1 MATILDIDLTNSPF
15 NSYDFFSNKK
25 IAAGTVETEDMKKG
39 QHKTTVEMVDINAYD
54 YGIIDVGMVQF
65 DDTLPYTKKVETAQL
80 RIEYY
85 KTELEDAKSWVDALQ
100 SEINKVNSELA
111 EYKDQYEEAK
121 KQDPHSDLTK
131 NLKQIIKNCKEDLN
145 DLNTDYS
152 KYKKIT
158 QTHPKLIKAYTKFL
172 NDLIKYGGKKTIT
185 RIEEFG
191 STEEAE
197 QVDLDNLDINQAP
210 GMAISGAIT
219 EAVTQ
224 YLEVTIQSLIAGGAS
239 NLMNNL
245 GINQETLGIA
255 KSILNLM
262 DSALFNIT
270 GIIKMFPKNIQM
282 LPSAKVAIG
291 SICTSLKDIYIAI
304 YNDLENEY
312 YETINDAITN
322 LPSMQEVLKDALNL
336 LMNTIWIMI
345 NEQCIKYTGHTLPEL
360 YYMCSDYIHKYKAW
374 KEARKEKKRR
384 KKEKK
389 EQEKREKEKEKET
402 GIQHSSGNTVS
413 TKINVDIDPDIIKQ
427 SLMDELA
434 RASDLI
440 YNSFIIIQ
448 IKDSIDEIKMLISQ
462 FNNVDLD
469 VLSEGIDSFEDFMN
483 MLIEMGID
491 SDGAVISLEKAI
503 QDGINQFS
511 GNLTSLQ
518 NQIKEQAIS
527 SGLNIAS
534 DIVSNTKIS
543 KEIKTEHLYDFT
555 NDLNTFTMTLNIYA
569 DPTTK
574 KAKKQLTKVLSNA
587 HQKDGTKIFD
597 SSSVLSIINA
607 IDEGYVMRKDQTIE
621 LLEFTFK
628 IHFELEGFNKTLSEQ
643 INAIDEA
650 NRIAQDA
657 AKKKEADEAIS
668 KFELGI
674 VEEEYTGDPTKATKR
689 PTFQLVHELFS
700 ILKEIFPQLKVIL
713 KLIRNYKI
721 NKAKVEANA
730 SGNLLGMVKVI
741 AAINKLFKKAHK
753 SKTNFYTVRSLKLYD
768 YITNSITSIGTNVEI
783 NIGIPDT
790 RKLYLYLKNAK
801 SNYEIIKQDLPTIL
815 YIDQDAIT
823 EQRNVMK
830 KDLDKAGNYFNDA
843 SLFVQYPDSKY
854 QDGTLLGLDKV
865 EDADTEIYYS
875 DSSLPLYGSQIL
887 RCYGKDY
894 DLYT

>member
-1 MATILDIDLTNSPF
+1 MATILDIDLTNSPG

-25 IAAGTVETEDMKKG
+25 MSAGTVETEDMKKG

-54 YGIIDVGMVQF
+54 YGIIDVGIVQF
-65 DDTLPYTKKVETAQL
+65 DDTLPYSKKVETAKL

-85 KTELEDAKSWVDALQ
+85 KTELKNAESWVNALQ
-100 SEINKVNSELA
+100 TEINKVNSELT
-111 EYKDQYEEAK
+111 EYQDQYEEAK
-121 KQDPHSDLTK
+121 KQDPHSALTT
-131 NLKQIIKNCKEDLN
+131 NLKQIVKNYKEQLN
-145 DLNTDYS
+145 DLNTEFS

-158 QTHPKLIKAYTKFL
+158 QTHPKLIKAYTNFY
-172 NDLIKYGGKKTIT
+172 NDLTKYGEKKAIT
-185 RIEEFG
+185 KVDEFG
-191 STEEAE
+191 NVEEAE
-197 QVDLDNLDINQAP
+197 KVDLDNLDINQAP
-210 GMAISGAIT
+210 GMEISGAIT
-219 EAVTQ
+219 DAVTQ

-245 GINQETLGIA
+245 GINRETLGMA
-255 KSILNLM
+255 QSILNLM
-262 DSALFNIT
+262 DSTLFNIT

-282 LPSAKVAIG
+282 LPSAKIAIG
-291 SICTSLKDIYIAI
+291 SICTSLKDMYIAI

-322 LPSMQEVLKDALNL
+322 LPSIQEMLKDAQEL
-336 LMNTIWIMI
+336 LMNTIWVMI
-345 NEQCIKYTGHTLPEL
+345 NEQCIKYTGYTLPEL

-374 KEARKEKKRR
+374 KEARKEQKRR
-384 KKEKK
+384 KKEQE
-389 EQEKREKEKEKET
+389 EQEKET
-402 GIQHSSGNTVS
+402 GIQHSSGGTVS
-413 TKINVDIDPDIIKQ
+413 TKINVDVDPDIIKQ
-427 SLMDELA
+427 SLMDELS

-469 VLSEGIDSFEDFMN
+469 VLTDGIDSFEDFMD
-483 MLIEMGID
+483 MLVEMGLD

-518 NQIKEQAIS
+518 NQIEAQAIS
-527 SGLNIAS
+527 SGLHIAA
-534 DIVSNTKIS
+534 DVVSNTTVS
-543 KEIKTEHLYDFT
+543 TEMKTEHLYDFT

-587 HQKDGTKIFD
+587 HQKDGTKIFN

-628 IHFELEGFNKTLSEQ
+628 IHFELDGFNKTLNEQ

-650 NRIAQDA
+650 NRIAQET
-657 AKKKEADEAIS
+657 AKKKEAEEAIS

-730 SGNLLGMVKVI
+730 SGNLLGMIKVI

-801 SNYEIIKQDLPTIL
+801 SNYEIIKQGLPTIL

-823 EQRNVMK
+823 EQRNAMK
-830 KDLDKAGNYFNDA
+830 KDLDKAGNYFDDA

>member
-1 MATILDIDLTNSPF
+1 MATILDIDLTNSPG
-15 NSYDFFSNKK
+15 NSYDFLSNKK
-25 IAAGTVETEDMKKG
+25 MSAGIVETEDMKKG

-54 YGIIDVGMVQF
+54 YGIIDVGIVQF
-65 DDTLPYTKKVETAQL
+65 DDTLPYSKKVETAKL

-85 KTELEDAKSWVDALQ
+85 KTELKDAESWINALQ
-100 SEINKVNSELA
+100 TEINKVNSELT
-111 EYKDQYEEAK
+111 EYQDQYEEAK
-121 KQDPHSDLTK
+121 KQDLHSALTT
-131 NLKQIIKNCKEDLN
+131 NLKQIVKNYKEQLN
-145 DLNTDYS
+145 DLNTEFS

-158 QTHPKLIKAYTKFL
+158 QTHPKLIKAYTNFY
-172 NDLIKYGGKKTIT
+172 NDLTKYGEKKAIT
-185 RIEEFG
+185 RVDEFG
-191 STEEAE
+191 NVEEVE
-197 QVDLDNLDINQAP
+197 KVDLDNLDINQAP
-210 GMAISGAIT
+210 GMEISGAIT
-219 EAVTQ
+219 DAVTQ

-245 GINQETLGIA
+245 GINQETLGMA
-255 KSILNLM
+255 QSILNLM

-282 LPSAKVAIG
+282 LPSAKIAIG
-291 SICTSLKDIYIAI
+291 SICTSLKDMYIAI

-322 LPSMQEVLKDALNL
+322 LPSSQEVLKDAQEL
-336 LMNTIWIMI
+336 LMNTIWVMI
-345 NEQCIKYTGHTLPEL
+345 NEQCIKYTGYTLPEL

-384 KKEKK
+384 KKEQE
-389 EQEKREKEKEKET
+389 EQEKET
-402 GIQHSSGNTVS
+402 GIQHSSGGTVS
-413 TKINVDIDPDIIKQ
+413 SKINVDVDPDIIKQ
-427 SLMDELA
+427 SLMDELS

-448 IKDSIDEIKMLISQ
+448 IKDTIDEIKMLISQ

-469 VLSEGIDSFEDFMN
+469 VLTDGIDSFEDFMN
-483 MLIEMGID
+483 MLVEMGLD

-518 NQIKEQAIS
+518 NQIEAQAIS
-527 SGLNIAS
+527 SGLNIAA
-534 DIVSNTKIS
+534 DVVSNTTVS
-543 KEIKTEHLYDFT
+543 TEIKAEHLYDFT

-628 IHFELEGFNKTLSEQ
+628 IHFELDGFNKTLNVQ
-643 INAIDEA
+643 INAIDEV
-650 NRIAQDA
+650 NRIAQET
-657 AKKKEADEAIS
+657 AKKKEAEEAIS

-730 SGNLLGMVKVI
+730 SGNLLGMIRVI

-830 KDLDKAGNYFNDA
+830 KDLDKAGNYFDDA
-843 SLFVQYPDSKY
+843 SLFVQYPDPKY

-894 DLYT
+894 DLYI

>member
-1 MATILDIDLTNSPF
+1 MATILDIDLTNSPG

-25 IAAGTVETEDMKKG
+25 MSAGTIETEDMKKG

-54 YGIIDVGMVQF
+54 YGIIDVGIVQF
-65 DDTLPYTKKVETAQL
+65 DDTLPYSKKVETAQL

-85 KTELEDAKSWVDALQ
+85 KTELKDAESWVNALQ
-100 SEINKVNSELA
+100 TEINKVNSELT
-111 EYKDQYEEAK
+111 EYQDQYEEAK
-121 KQDPHSDLTK
+121 KQDPHSALTT
-131 NLKQIIKNCKEDLN
+131 NLKQIVKNYKEQLN
-145 DLNTDYS
+145 DLNTEFS

-158 QTHPKLIKAYTKFL
+158 QTHPKLIKAYTNFY
-172 NDLIKYGGKKTIT
+172 NDLTKYGEKKAIT
-185 RIEEFG
+185 RVDEFG
-191 STEEAE
+191 NVEEAE
-197 QVDLDNLDINQAP
+197 KVDLDNLDINQAP
-210 GMAISGAIT
+210 GMEISGAIT
-219 EAVTQ
+219 DAVTQ

-245 GINQETLGIA
+245 GINQETLGMA
-255 KSILNLM
+255 QSILNLM

-282 LPSAKVAIG
+282 LPSAKIAIG
-291 SICTSLKDIYIAI
+291 SICTSLKDMYIAI

-322 LPSMQEVLKDALNL
+322 LPSIQEVLKDAQEL
-336 LMNTIWIMI
+336 LMNTIWVMI
-345 NEQCIKYTGHTLPEL
+345 NEQCIKYTGYTLPEL

-374 KEARKEKKRR
+374 KEARKEQKRR
-384 KKEKK
+384 KKEQE
-389 EQEKREKEKEKET
+389 EQEKET
-402 GIQHSSGNTVS
+402 GIQHSSGGTVS
-413 TKINVDIDPDIIKQ
+413 SKINVDVDPDIIKQ
-427 SLMDELA
+427 SLMDELS

-469 VLSEGIDSFEDFMN
+469 VLTDGIDSFEDFMD
-483 MLIEMGID
+483 MLVEMGLD

-518 NQIKEQAIS
+518 NQIEAQAIS
-527 SGLNIAS
+527 SGLHIAA
-534 DIVSNTKIS
+534 DVVSNTTVS
-543 KEIKTEHLYDFT
+543 TEIKAEHLYDFT

-628 IHFELEGFNKTLSEQ
+628 IHFELDGFNKTLNEQ

-650 NRIAQDA
+650 NRIAQET
-657 AKKKEADEAIS
+657 AKKKEAEEAIS

-730 SGNLLGMVKVI
+730 SGNLLGMIKVI

-783 NIGIPDT
+783 NIGISDT

-823 EQRNVMK
+823 EQRNAMK
-830 KDLDKAGNYFNDA
+830 KDLDKAGNYFDDA

>member
-1 MATILDIDLTNSPF
+1 MATILDIDLTNSPG

-25 IAAGTVETEDMKKG
+25 MSAGTVETADMKKG

-54 YGIIDVGMVQF
+54 YGIIDVGIVQF
-65 DDTLPYTKKVETAQL
+65 DDTLPYSKKVETAQL

-85 KTELEDAKSWVDALQ
+85 KTELKDAESWVNALQ
-100 SEINKVNSELA
+100 TEINKVNSELT
-111 EYKDQYEEAK
+111 EYQDQYEEAK
-121 KQDPHSDLTK
+121 KQDPHSALTT
-131 NLKQIIKNCKEDLN
+131 NLKQIVKNYKEQLN
-145 DLNTDYS
+145 DLNTDFS

-158 QTHPKLIKAYTKFL
+158 QTHPKLIKAYTNFY
-172 NDLIKYGGKKTIT
+172 NDLTKYGEKKAIT
-185 RIEEFG
+185 RVDEFG
-191 STEEAE
+191 NVEEAE
-197 QVDLDNLDINQAP
+197 KVDLDNLDINQAP

-219 EAVTQ
+219 DAVTQ

-245 GINQETLGIA
+245 GINQETLGMA
-255 KSILNLM
+255 QSILNLM

-282 LPSAKVAIG
+282 LPSAKIAIG
-291 SICTSLKDIYIAI
+291 SICTSLKDMYIAI

-322 LPSMQEVLKDALNL
+322 LPSIQEVLKDAQEL
-336 LMNTIWIMI
+336 LMNTIWVMI
-345 NEQCIKYTGHTLPEL
+345 NEQCIKYTGYTLPEL

-374 KEARKEKKRR
+374 KEARKEQKRR
-384 KKEKK
+384 KKEQE
-389 EQEKREKEKEKET
+389 EQEKVT
-402 GIQHSSGNTVS
+402 GIQHSSGGTVS
-413 TKINVDIDPDIIKQ
+413 SKINVDVDPDIIKQ
-427 SLMDELA
+427 SLMDELS

-448 IKDSIDEIKMLISQ
+448 IKDTIDEIKMLISQ

-469 VLSEGIDSFEDFMN
+469 VLTDGIDSFEDFMN
-483 MLIEMGID
+483 MLIEMGLD

-518 NQIKEQAIS
+518 NQIEAQAIS
-527 SGLNIAS
+527 SGLNIAA
-534 DIVSNTKIS
+534 DVVSNTTVS
-543 KEIKTEHLYDFT
+543 TEIKAEHLYDFT

-607 IDEGYVMRKDQTIE
+607 IDEGYIMRKDQTIE

-628 IHFELEGFNKTLSEQ
+628 IHFELEGFNKTLNEQ

-650 NRIAQDA
+650 NRIAQET
-657 AKKKEADEAIS
+657 AKKKEAEEAIS

-730 SGNLLGMVKVI
+730 SGNLLGMIRVI

-823 EQRNVMK
+823 EQRNAMK
-830 KDLDKAGNYFNDA
+830 KDLDKAGNYFDDA
-843 SLFVQYPDSKY
+843 SLFVQYPDPKY

>member
-1 MATILDIDLTNSPF
+1 MATILDIDLTNSPG

-25 IAAGTVETEDMKKG
+25 MSAGTVETEDMKKG

-54 YGIIDVGMVQF
+54 YGIIDVGIVQF
-65 DDTLPYTKKVETAQL
+65 DDTLPYSKKVETSKL

-85 KTELEDAKSWVDALQ
+85 KTELKDAESWVNALQ
-100 SEINKVNSELA
+100 TEINKVNSELT
-111 EYKDQYEEAK
+111 EYQDQYEEAK
-121 KQDPHSDLTK
+121 KQDPHSALTT
-131 NLKQIIKNCKEDLN
+131 NLKQIVKNYKEQLN
-145 DLNTDYS
+145 DLNTEFS

-158 QTHPKLIKAYTKFL
+158 QTHPKLIKAYTNFY
-172 NDLIKYGGKKTIT
+172 NDLTKYGEKKAIT
-185 RIEEFG
+185 RVDEFG
-191 STEEAE
+191 NVEEAE
-197 QVDLDNLDINQAP
+197 KVDLDNLDINQAP
-210 GMAISGAIT
+210 GMEISGAIT
-219 EAVTQ
+219 DAVTQ

-245 GINQETLGIA
+245 GINQETLGMA
-255 KSILNLM
+255 QSILNLM
-262 DSALFNIT
+262 DSTLFNIT

-282 LPSAKVAIG
+282 LPSAKIAIG
-291 SICTSLKDIYIAI
+291 SICTSLKDMYIAI

-322 LPSMQEVLKDALNL
+322 LPSIQEVLKDAQEL
-336 LMNTIWIMI
+336 LMNTIWVMI
-345 NEQCIKYTGHTLPEL
+345 NEQCIKYTGYTLPEL

-374 KEARKEKKRR
+374 KEARKEQKRR
-384 KKEKK
+384 KKEQE
-389 EQEKREKEKEKET
+389 EQEKET
-402 GIQHSSGNTVS
+402 GIQHSSGGTVS
-413 TKINVDIDPDIIKQ
+413 SKINVDVDPDIIKQ
-427 SLMDELA
+427 SLMDELS

-469 VLSEGIDSFEDFMN
+469 VLTDGIDSFEDFMD
-483 MLIEMGID
+483 MLVEMGLD

-518 NQIKEQAIS
+518 NQIEAQAIS
-527 SGLNIAS
+527 SGLNIAA
-534 DIVSNTKIS
+534 DVVSNTTVS
-543 KEIKTEHLYDFT
+543 TEIKAEHLYDFT

-628 IHFELEGFNKTLSEQ
+628 IHFELDGFNKTLNEQ

-650 NRIAQDA
+650 NRIAQET
-657 AKKKEADEAIS
+657 AKKKEAEEAIS

-730 SGNLLGMVKVI
+730 SGNLLGMIKVI

-823 EQRNVMK
+823 EQRNAMK
-830 KDLDKAGNYFNDA
+830 KDLDKAGNYFDDA

>member
-1 MATILDIDLTNSPF
+1 MATILDIDLTNSPG

-25 IAAGTVETEDMKKG
+25 MSAGTVETEDMKKG

-54 YGIIDVGMVQF
+54 YGIIDVGIVQF
-65 DDTLPYTKKVETAQL
+65 DDTLPYSKKVETAKL

-85 KTELEDAKSWVDALQ
+85 KTELKNAESWVNALQ
-100 SEINKVNSELA
+100 TEINKVNSELT
-111 EYKDQYEEAK
+111 EYQDQYEEAK
-121 KQDPHSDLTK
+121 KQDPHSALTT
-131 NLKQIIKNCKEDLN
+131 NLKQIVKNYKEQLN
-145 DLNTDYS
+145 GLNTEFS

-158 QTHPKLIKAYTKFL
+158 QTHPKLIKAYTNFY
-172 NDLIKYGGKKTIT
+172 NDLTKYGEKKAIT
-185 RIEEFG
+185 KVDEFG
-191 STEEAE
+191 NVEEAE
-197 QVDLDNLDINQAP
+197 NVDLDNLDINQAP
-210 GMAISGAIT
+210 GMEISGAIT
-219 EAVTQ
+219 DAVTQ
-224 YLEVTIQSLIAGGAS
+224 YLKVTIQSLIAGGAS

-245 GINQETLGIA
+245 GINQETLGMA
-255 KSILNLM
+255 QSILNLM
-262 DSALFNIT
+262 DSTLFNIT

-282 LPSAKVAIG
+282 LPSAKIAIG
-291 SICTSLKDIYIAI
+291 SICTSLKDMYIAI

-322 LPSMQEVLKDALNL
+322 LPSIQEVLKDAQEL
-336 LMNTIWIMI
+336 LMNTIWVMI
-345 NEQCIKYTGHTLPEL
+345 NEQCIKYTGYTLPEL

-374 KEARKEKKRR
+374 KEARKEQKRR
-384 KKEKK
+384 KKEQE
-389 EQEKREKEKEKET
+389 EQEKET
-402 GIQHSSGNTVS
+402 GIQHSSGGTVS
-413 TKINVDIDPDIIKQ
+413 TKINVDVDPDIIKQ
-427 SLMDELA
+427 SLMDELS

-469 VLSEGIDSFEDFMN
+469 VLTDGIDSFEDFMD
-483 MLIEMGID
+483 MLVEMGLD

-518 NQIKEQAIS
+518 NQIEAQAIS
-527 SGLNIAS
+527 SRLHIAA
-534 DIVSNTKIS
+534 DVVSNTTVS
-543 KEIKTEHLYDFT
+543 TEMKTEHLYDFT

-628 IHFELEGFNKTLSEQ
+628 IHFELDGFNKTLNEQ

-650 NRIAQDA
+650 NRIAQET
-657 AKKKEADEAIS
+657 AKKKEAEEAIS

-674 VEEEYTGDPTKATKR
+674 VEEEYTSDPTKATKR

-730 SGNLLGMVKVI
+730 SGNLLGMIRVI

-801 SNYEIIKQDLPTIL
+801 SNYEIIKQGLPTIL

-823 EQRNVMK
+823 EQRNAMK
-830 KDLDKAGNYFNDA
+830 KDLDKAGNYFDDA

-865 EDADTEIYYS
+865 EDTDTEIYYS

>member
-1 MATILDIDLTNSPF
+1 MATILDIDLTNSPG

-25 IAAGTVETEDMKKG
+25 MSAGIVETEDMKKG

-54 YGIIDVGMVQF
+54 YGIIDVGIVQF

-85 KTELEDAKSWVDALQ
+85 KTELKDAESWVNALQ
-100 SEINKVNSELA
+100 TEINKVNSELT
-111 EYKDQYEEAK
+111 EYQDQYEEAK
-121 KQDPHSDLTK
+121 KQDPHSALTT
-131 NLKQIIKNCKEDLN
+131 NLKQIVKNYKEQLN
-145 DLNTDYS
+145 DLNTEFS

-158 QTHPKLIKAYTKFL
+158 QTHPKLIKAYTNFY
-172 NDLIKYGGKKTIT
+172 NDLTKYGEKKAIT
-185 RIEEFG
+185 RVDEFG
-191 STEEAE
+191 NVEEAE
-197 QVDLDNLDINQAP
+197 KVDLDNLDINQAP
-210 GMAISGAIT
+210 GMEISGAIT
-219 EAVTQ
+219 DAVTQ

-245 GINQETLGIA
+245 GINQETLGMA
-255 KSILNLM
+255 QSILNLM
-262 DSALFNIT
+262 DSTLFNIT

-282 LPSAKVAIG
+282 LPSAKIAIG
-291 SICTSLKDIYIAI
+291 SICTSLKDMYIAI

-322 LPSMQEVLKDALNL
+322 LPSMQEVLKDAQEL
-336 LMNTIWIMI
+336 LMNTIWVMI
-345 NEQCIKYTGHTLPEL
+345 NEQCIKYTGYTLPEL

-374 KEARKEKKRR
+374 KEARKEQKRR
-384 KKEKK
+384 KKEQE
-389 EQEKREKEKEKET
+389 EQEKET
-402 GIQHSSGNTVS
+402 GIQHSSGGTVS
-413 TKINVDIDPDIIKQ
+413 TKINVDVDPDIIKQ
-427 SLMDELA
+427 SLMDELS

-469 VLSEGIDSFEDFMN
+469 VLTDGIDSFEDFMD
-483 MLIEMGID
+483 MLVEMGLD

-518 NQIKEQAIS
+518 NQIEAQAIS
-527 SGLNIAS
+527 SGLHIAA
-534 DIVSNTKIS
+534 DVVSNTAVS
-543 KEIKTEHLYDFT
+543 TEIKAEHLYDFT

-628 IHFELEGFNKTLSEQ
+628 IHFELDGFNKTLNEQ

-650 NRIAQDA
+650 NRIAQET
-657 AKKKEADEAIS
+657 AKKKEAEEAIS

-730 SGNLLGMVKVI
+730 SGNLLGMIKVI

-823 EQRNVMK
+823 EQRNAMK
-830 KDLDKAGNYFNDA
+830 KDLDKAGNYFDDA

>member
-25 IAAGTVETEDMKKG
+25 MSAGTVETEDMKKG

-54 YGIIDVGMVQF
+54 YGIIDVGIVQF
-65 DDTLPYTKKVETAQL
+65 DDTLPYAKKVETAQL

-85 KTELEDAKSWVDALQ
+85 KTELKDAESWVNALQ
-100 SEINKVNSELA
+100 TEINKVNSELT
-111 EYKDQYEEAK
+111 EYQNQYEEAK
-121 KQDPHSDLTK
+121 KQDPHSALAT
-131 NLKQIIKNCKEDLN
+131 NLKQIVKNYKEQLN
-145 DLNTDYS
+145 DLNTEFS

-158 QTHPKLIKAYTKFL
+158 QTHPKLIKAYTNFY
-172 NDLIKYGGKKTIT
+172 NDLTKYGEKKAIT
-185 RIEEFG
+185 KVDEFG
-191 STEEAE
+191 NVEEAE
-197 QVDLDNLDINQAP
+197 QVDLDNLDINQTP

-219 EAVTQ
+219 DAVTQ

-245 GINQETLGIA
+245 GINQETLGMA
-255 KSILNLM
+255 QSILNLM
-262 DSALFNIT
+262 DSTLFNIT

-282 LPSAKVAIG
+282 VPSAKIAIG
-291 SICTSLKDIYIAI
+291 SICTSLKDMYYAI
-304 YNDLENEY
+304 YTDLENQY

-322 LPSMQEVLKDALNL
+322 LPSMQEVLKDAQVL
-336 LMNTIWIMI
+336 LMNTIWTMI
-345 NEQCIKYTGHTLPEL
+345 NEQCVKYTGYTLPEL
-360 YYMCSDYIHKYKAW
+360 YYMCSDYNHKYKAW
-374 KEARKEKKRR
+374 KEARKEQKRR
-384 KKEKK
+384 KKEQE
-389 EQEKREKEKEKET
+389 EQEKET
-402 GIQHSSGNTVS
+402 GIQHSSGGTIS
-413 TKINVDIDPDIIKQ
+413 SKINVDVDPDIIKQ
-427 SLMDELA
+427 SLMDELS

-469 VLSEGIDSFEDFMN
+469 VLTDGIDSFEDFMD
-483 MLIEMGID
+483 MLVEMGLD

-511 GNLTSLQ
+511 GNLASLQ
-518 NQIKEQAIS
+518 NQMEAQAIS
-527 SGLNIAS
+527 SGLHIAAGIAS
-534 DIVSNTKIS
+534 NTTVST
-543 KEIKTEHLYDFT
+543 EIKAEHLYDFT

-587 HQKDGTKIFD
+587 HQKDGQKIFD
-597 SSSVLSIINA
+597 ASSVLSIINA

-643 INAIDEA
+643 KNAIDEA
-650 NRIAQDA
+650 NRIAQDP
-657 AKKKEADEAIS
+657 AKKKEAEEAIS

-674 VEEEYTGDPTKATKR
+674 VEEEYTGDPTKATKI

-815 YIDQDAIT
+815 YIDQDAIA

-830 KDLDKAGNYFNDA
+830 KDLDKAGNYFDDA

>member
-1 MATILDIDLTNSPF
+1 MATILDIDLTNSPG

-25 IAAGTVETEDMKKG
+25 MSAGTVETEDMKKG

-54 YGIIDVGMVQF
+54 YGIIDVGIVQF
-65 DDTLPYTKKVETAQL
+65 DDTLPYSKKVETAQL

-85 KTELEDAKSWVDALQ
+85 KTELKDAESWVNALQ
-100 SEINKVNSELA
+100 TEINKVNSELT
-111 EYKDQYEEAK
+111 EYQDQYEEAK
-121 KQDPHSDLTK
+121 KQDPHSALTT
-131 NLKQIIKNCKEDLN
+131 NLKQIVKNYKEQLN
-145 DLNTDYS
+145 DLNTEFS

-158 QTHPKLIKAYTKFL
+158 QTHPKLIKAYTNFY
-172 NDLIKYGGKKTIT
+172 NDLTKYGEKKAIT
-185 RIEEFG
+185 RVDEFG
-191 STEEAE
+191 NVEEAE
-197 QVDLDNLDINQAP
+197 KVDLDNLDINQAP
-210 GMAISGAIT
+210 GMEISGAIT
-219 EAVTQ
+219 DAVTQ

-245 GINQETLGIA
+245 GINQETLGMA
-255 KSILNLM
+255 QSILNLM
-262 DSALFNIT
+262 DSTLFNIT

-282 LPSAKVAIG
+282 LPSAKIAIG
-291 SICTSLKDIYIAI
+291 SICTSLKDMYIAI

-322 LPSMQEVLKDALNL
+322 LPSIQEVLKDAQEL
-336 LMNTIWIMI
+336 LMNTIWVMI
-345 NEQCIKYTGHTLPEL
+345 NEQCIKYTGYTLPEL

-374 KEARKEKKRR
+374 KEARKEQKRR
-384 KKEKK
+384 KKEQE
-389 EQEKREKEKEKET
+389 EQEKET
-402 GIQHSSGNTVS
+402 GIQHSSGGTVS
-413 TKINVDIDPDIIKQ
+413 SKINVDVDPDIIKQ
-427 SLMDELA
+427 SLMDELS

-469 VLSEGIDSFEDFMN
+469 VLTDGIDSFEDFMD
-483 MLIEMGID
+483 MLVEMGLD

-518 NQIKEQAIS
+518 NQIEAQAIS
-527 SGLNIAS
+527 SGLHIAA
-534 DIVSNTKIS
+534 DVVSNTTVSTEK
-543 KEIKTEHLYDFT
+543 KVEHLYDFT

-628 IHFELEGFNKTLSEQ
+628 IHFELDGFNKTLNEQ

-650 NRIAQDA
+650 NRIAQET
-657 AKKKEADEAIS
+657 AKKKEAEEAIS

-730 SGNLLGMVKVI
+730 SGNLLGMIKVI

-801 SNYEIIKQDLPTIL
+801 SNYEIIKQGLPTIL

-823 EQRNVMK
+823 EQRNAMK
-830 KDLDKAGNYFNDA
+830 KDLDKAGNYFDDA
-843 SLFVQYPDSKY
+843 SLFVQYPDPKY

>member
-25 IAAGTVETEDMKKG
+25 MSAGTVETADMKKG

-54 YGIIDVGMVQF
+54 YGIIDVGIIQF

-85 KTELEDAKSWVDALQ
+85 KTELKDAESWVKALQ
-100 SEINKVNSELA
+100 TEINKVNSELT
-111 EYKDQYEEAK
+111 EYQDQYEEAK
-121 KQDPHSDLTK
+121 KQDPYSALTT
-131 NLKQIIKNCKEDLN
+131 NLKQIVKNYKKQLN
-145 DLNTDYS
+145 DLNTEFS

-158 QTHPKLIKAYTKFL
+158 QTHPKLIKAYTNFF
-172 NDLIKYGGKKTIT
+172 NDLTKYGEKKAIT
-185 RIEEFG
+185 RVDEFG
-191 STEEAE
+191 NVEEAE

-219 EAVTQ
+219 DAVTQ

-239 NLMNNL
+239 NLMNSL
-245 GINQETLGIA
+245 GINQETLGMA
-255 KSILNLM
+255 QSILNLM
-262 DSALFNIT
+262 DSTLFNIT

-282 LPSAKVAIG
+282 LPSAKIAIG
-291 SICTSLKDIYIAI
+291 SICTSLKDMYIAI

-322 LPSMQEVLKDALNL
+322 LPSMQEVLKDAQEL
-336 LMNTIWIMI
+336 LMNTIWVMI
-345 NEQCIKYTGHTLPEL
+345 NEQCIKYTGYTLPEL

-374 KEARKEKKRR
+374 KEARKEQKRR
-384 KKEKK
+384 KKEQE
-389 EQEKREKEKEKET
+389 EQEKET
-402 GIQHSSGNTVS
+402 GIQHSSGGTVS
-413 TKINVDIDPDIIKQ
+413 SKINVDVDPDIIKQ
-427 SLMDELA
+427 SLMDELS

-448 IKDSIDEIKMLISQ
+448 IKDSIDEIKMLIDQ

-469 VLSEGIDSFEDFMN
+469 VLTDGIDSFEDFMD
-483 MLIEMGID
+483 MLVEMGLD

-518 NQIKEQAIS
+518 NQIEAQAIS
-527 SGLNIAS
+527 SGLHIAA
-534 DIVSNTKIS
+534 DVVSNTTVS
-543 KEIKTEHLYDFT
+543 TEIKAEHLYDFT

-607 IDEGYVMRKDQTIE
+607 IDEGYVMRRDQTIE

-628 IHFELEGFNKTLSEQ
+628 IHFELDGFNKTLNEQ

-650 NRIAQDA
+650 NRIAQET
-657 AKKKEADEAIS
+657 AKKKEAEEAIS

-730 SGNLLGMVKVI
+730 SGNLLGMIKVI

-815 YIDQDAIT
+815 YIDQDAIA
-823 EQRNVMK
+823 EQRNAMK
-830 KDLDKAGNYFNDA
+830 KDLDKAGNYFDDA

-865 EDADTEIYYS
+865 EDADIEIYYS

>member
-1 MATILDIDLTNSPF
+1 MATILDIDLTNSPG

-25 IAAGTVETEDMKKG
+25 MSAGTVETEDMKKG

-54 YGIIDVGMVQF
+54 YGIIDVGIVQF
-65 DDTLPYTKKVETAQL
+65 DDTLPYSKKVETAQL

-85 KTELEDAKSWVDALQ
+85 KTELKDAESWVNALQ
-100 SEINKVNSELA
+100 TEINKVNSELT
-111 EYKDQYEEAK
+111 EYQDQYEEAK
-121 KQDPHSDLTK
+121 KQDPHSALTT
-131 NLKQIIKNCKEDLN
+131 NLKQIVKNYKEQLN
-145 DLNTDYS
+145 DLNTEFS

-158 QTHPKLIKAYTKFL
+158 QTHPKLIKAYTNFY
-172 NDLIKYGGKKTIT
+172 NDLTKYGEKKAIT
-185 RIEEFG
+185 RVDEFG
-191 STEEAE
+191 NVEEAE
-197 QVDLDNLDINQAP
+197 NVDLDNLDINQAP
-210 GMAISGAIT
+210 GMEISGVIT
-219 EAVTQ
+219 DAVTQ

-245 GINQETLGIA
+245 GINQETLGMA
-255 KSILNLM
+255 QSILNLM
-262 DSALFNIT
+262 DSTLFNIT

-282 LPSAKVAIG
+282 LPSAKIAIG
-291 SICTSLKDIYIAI
+291 SICTSLKDMYIAI

-322 LPSMQEVLKDALNL
+322 LPSIQEVLKDAQEL
-336 LMNTIWIMI
+336 LMNTIWVMI
-345 NEQCIKYTGHTLPEL
+345 NEQCIKYTGYTLPEL

-374 KEARKEKKRR
+374 KEARKEQKRR
-384 KKEKK
+384 KKEQE
-389 EQEKREKEKEKET
+389 EQEKET
-402 GIQHSSGNTVS
+402 GIQHSSGGTVS
-413 TKINVDIDPDIIKQ
+413 SKINVDVDPDIIKQ
-427 SLMDELA
+427 SLMDELS

-469 VLSEGIDSFEDFMN
+469 VLSDGIDSFEDFMD
-483 MLIEMGID
+483 MLVEMGLD

-518 NQIKEQAIS
+518 NQIEAQAIS
-527 SGLNIAS
+527 SGLHIAA
-534 DIVSNTKIS
+534 DVVSNTTVS
-543 KEIKTEHLYDFT
+543 TEIKAEHLYDFT

-607 IDEGYVMRKDQTIE
+607 IDDGYVMRKDQTIE

-628 IHFELEGFNKTLSEQ
+628 IHFELDGFNKTLNEQ

-650 NRIAQDA
+650 NRIAQET
-657 AKKKEADEAIS
+657 AKKKEAEEAIS

-730 SGNLLGMVKVI
+730 SGNLLGMIKVI

-823 EQRNVMK
+823 EQRNAMK
-830 KDLDKAGNYFNDA
+830 KDLDKAGNYFDDA

>member
-1 MATILDIDLTNSPF
+1 MATILDIDLTNSPG

-25 IAAGTVETEDMKKG
+25 MSAGTVETEDMKKG

-54 YGIIDVGMVQF
+54 YGIIDVGIVQF
-65 DDTLPYTKKVETAQL
+65 DDTLPYSKKVETAQL

-85 KTELEDAKSWVDALQ
+85 KTELKDAESWVNALQ
-100 SEINKVNSELA
+100 TEINKVNSELT
-111 EYKDQYEEAK
+111 EYQDQYEEAK
-121 KQDPHSDLTK
+121 KQDPHSALTT
-131 NLKQIIKNCKEDLN
+131 NLKQIVNNYKEQLN
-145 DLNTDYS
+145 DLNTEFS

-158 QTHPKLIKAYTKFL
+158 QTHPKLIKAYTNFY
-172 NDLIKYGGKKTIT
+172 NDLTKYGEKKAIT
-185 RIEEFG
+185 RVDEFG
-191 STEEAE
+191 NVEEAE
-197 QVDLDNLDINQAP
+197 KVDLDNLDINQAP
-210 GMAISGAIT
+210 GMEISGAIT
-219 EAVTQ
+219 DAVTQ

-245 GINQETLGIA
+245 GINQETLGMA
-255 KSILNLM
+255 QSILNLM
-262 DSALFNIT
+262 DSTLFNIT

-282 LPSAKVAIG
+282 LPSAKIAIG
-291 SICTSLKDIYIAI
+291 SICTSLKDMYIAI

-322 LPSMQEVLKDALNL
+322 LPSMQEVLKDAQVL
-336 LMNTIWIMI
+336 LMNTIWVMI
-345 NEQCIKYTGHTLPEL
+345 NEQCIKYTGYTLPEL

-374 KEARKEKKRR
+374 KEARKEQKRR
-384 KKEKK
+384 KKEQE
-389 EQEKREKEKEKET
+389 EQEKET
-402 GIQHSSGNTVS
+402 GIQHSSGGTVS
-413 TKINVDIDPDIIKQ
+413 SKINVDVDPDIIKQ
-427 SLMDELA
+427 SLMDELS

-469 VLSEGIDSFEDFMN
+469 VLTDGIDSFEDFMD
-483 MLIEMGID
+483 MLVEMGLD

-518 NQIKEQAIS
+518 NQIEAQAIS
-527 SGLNIAS
+527 SGLHIAA
-534 DIVSNTKIS
+534 DVVSNTTVS
-543 KEIKTEHLYDFT
+543 TEIKAEHLYDFT

-628 IHFELEGFNKTLSEQ
+628 IHFELEGFNKTLNEQ

-650 NRIAQDA
+650 NRIAQET
-657 AKKKEADEAIS
+657 AKKKEAEEAIS

-730 SGNLLGMVKVI
+730 SGNLLGMIKVI

-801 SNYEIIKQDLPTIL
+801 SNYEIIKQGLPTIL

-823 EQRNVMK
+823 EQRNAMK
-830 KDLDKAGNYFNDA
+830 KDLDKAGNYFDDA

>member
-1 MATILDIDLTNSPF
+1 MATILDIDLTNSPG

-25 IAAGTVETEDMKKG
+25 MSAGTVETEDMKKG

-54 YGIIDVGMVQF
+54 YGIIDVGIVQF
-65 DDTLPYTKKVETAQL
+65 DDTLPYAKKVETAQL

-85 KTELEDAKSWVDALQ
+85 KTELKDAESWVNALQ
-100 SEINKVNSELA
+100 TEFNKVNSELT
-111 EYKDQYEEAK
+111 EYQDQYEEAK
-121 KQDPHSDLTK
+121 KQDPHSALTT
-131 NLKQIIKNCKEDLN
+131 NLKQIVKNYKEQLN
-145 DLNTDYS
+145 DLNAEFS

-158 QTHPKLIKAYTKFL
+158 QTHTKLIKAYTNFY
-172 NDLIKYGGKKTIT
+172 NDLTKYGEKKAIT
-185 RIEEFG
+185 KVDEFG
-191 STEEAE
+191 NVEEAE

-210 GMAISGAIT
+210 GMEISGAIT
-219 EAVTQ
+219 DAVTQ

-245 GINQETLGIA
+245 GINQETLGMA
-255 KSILNLM
+255 QSILNLM
-262 DSALFNIT
+262 DSTLFNIT

-282 LPSAKVAIG
+282 LPSAKIAIG
-291 SICTSLKDIYIAI
+291 SICTSLKDMYIAI

-322 LPSMQEVLKDALNL
+322 LPSMQEVLKDAQEL
-336 LMNTIWIMI
+336 LMNTIWVMI
-345 NEQCIKYTGHTLPEL
+345 NEQCIKYTGYTLPEL

-374 KEARKEKKRR
+374 KEARKEQKRR
-384 KKEKK
+384 KKEQE
-389 EQEKREKEKEKET
+389 EQEKET
-402 GIQHSSGNTVS
+402 GIQHSSGGTVS
-413 TKINVDIDPDIIKQ
+413 SKINVDVDPDIIKQ
-427 SLMDELA
+427 SLMDELS
-434 RASDLI
+434 RTSDLI

-469 VLSEGIDSFEDFMN
+469 VLSNGIDSFEDFMD
-483 MLIEMGID
+483 MLVEMGLD

-518 NQIKEQAIS
+518 NQIEAQAIS
-527 SGLNIAS
+527 SGLHIAA
-534 DIVSNTKIS
+534 DVVSNTTVS
-543 KEIKTEHLYDFT
+543 TEIKAEHLYDFT

-628 IHFELEGFNKTLSEQ
+628 IHFELDGFNKTLNEQ

-650 NRIAQDA
+650 NRIAQET
-657 AKKKEADEAIS
+657 AKKKEAEEAIS

-721 NKAKVEANA
+721 NKAKVEANS

-741 AAINKLFKKAHK
+741 AAINKLFKKANK

-823 EQRNVMK
+823 EQRNAMK
-830 KDLDKAGNYFNDA
+830 KDLDKAGNYFDDA

>member
-1 MATILDIDLTNSPF
+1 MATILDIDLTNSPG

-25 IAAGTVETEDMKKG
+25 MSAGTVETEDMKKG

-54 YGIIDVGMVQF
+54 YGIIDVGIVQF
-65 DDTLPYTKKVETAQL
+65 DDTLPYSKKVETAKL

-85 KTELEDAKSWVDALQ
+85 KTELKDAESWVNALQ
-100 SEINKVNSELA
+100 TEINKVNSELT
-111 EYKDQYEEAK
+111 EYQDQYEEAK
-121 KQDPHSDLTK
+121 KQDPHSALTT
-131 NLKQIIKNCKEDLN
+131 NLKQIVKNYKEQLN
-145 DLNTDYS
+145 GLNTEFS

-158 QTHPKLIKAYTKFL
+158 QTHPKLIKAYTNFY
-172 NDLIKYGGKKTIT
+172 NDLTKYGEKKAIT
-185 RIEEFG
+185 RVDEFG
-191 STEEAE
+191 NVEEAE
-197 QVDLDNLDINQAP
+197 KVDLDNLDINQAP
-210 GMAISGAIT
+210 GMEISGAIT
-219 EAVTQ
+219 DAVTQ

-245 GINQETLGIA
+245 GINQETLGMA
-255 KSILNLM
+255 QSILNLM
-262 DSALFNIT
+262 DSTLFNIT

-282 LPSAKVAIG
+282 LPSAKIAIG
-291 SICTSLKDIYIAI
+291 SICTSLKDMYIAI

-322 LPSMQEVLKDALNL
+322 LPSIQEVLKDAQEL
-336 LMNTIWIMI
+336 LMNTIWVMI
-345 NEQCIKYTGHTLPEL
+345 NEQCIKYTGYTLPEL

-374 KEARKEKKRR
+374 KEARKEQKRR
-384 KKEKK
+384 KKEQE
-389 EQEKREKEKEKET
+389 EQEKET
-402 GIQHSSGNTVS
+402 GIQHSSDGTVS
-413 TKINVDIDPDIIKQ
+413 SKINVDVDPDIIKQ
-427 SLMDELA
+427 SLMDELS

-469 VLSEGIDSFEDFMN
+469 VLTDGIDSFEDFMD
-483 MLIEMGID
+483 MLVEMGLD

-518 NQIKEQAIS
+518 NQIEAQAIS
-527 SGLNIAS
+527 SGLHIAA
-534 DIVSNTKIS
+534 DVVSNTTVSTERKV
-543 KEIKTEHLYDFT
+543 EHLYDFT

-607 IDEGYVMRKDQTIE
+607 IDEGYLMRKDQTIE

-628 IHFELEGFNKTLSEQ
+628 IHFELDGFNKTLNEQ

-650 NRIAQDA
+650 NRIAQET
-657 AKKKEADEAIS
+657 AKKKEAEEAIS

-730 SGNLLGMVKVI
+730 SGNLLGMIKVI

-823 EQRNVMK
+823 EQRNAMK
-830 KDLDKAGNYFNDA
+830 KDLDKAGNYFDDA
-843 SLFVQYPDSKY
+843 SLFVQYPDPKY

-887 RCYGKDY
+887 RYYGKDY

>member
-1 MATILDIDLTNSPF
+1 MATILDIDLTNSPG

-25 IAAGTVETEDMKKG
+25 MSAGTVETEDMKKG

-54 YGIIDVGMVQF
+54 YGIIDVGIVQF
-65 DDTLPYTKKVETAQL
+65 DDTLPYAKKVETAKL

-85 KTELEDAKSWVDALQ
+85 KTELKDAESWVNALQ
-100 SEINKVNSELA
+100 TEINKVNSELT
-111 EYKDQYEEAK
+111 EYQDQYEEAK
-121 KQDPHSDLTK
+121 KQDPHSALTT
-131 NLKQIIKNCKEDLN
+131 NLKQIVKNYKEQLN
-145 DLNTDYS
+145 DLNTEFS

-158 QTHPKLIKAYTKFL
+158 QTHPKLIKAYTNFY
-172 NDLIKYGGKKTIT
+172 NDLTKYGEKKAIT
-185 RIEEFG
+185 KVDEFG
-191 STEEAE
+191 NVEEAE

-219 EAVTQ
+219 DAVTQ

-245 GINQETLGIA
+245 GINQETLGMA
-255 KSILNLM
+255 QSILNLM
-262 DSALFNIT
+262 DSTLFNIT

-291 SICTSLKDIYIAI
+291 SICTSLKDMYIAI

-322 LPSMQEVLKDALNL
+322 LPSMQEVLKDAQEL
-336 LMNTIWIMI
+336 LMNTIWVMI
-345 NEQCIKYTGHTLPEL
+345 NEQCIKYTGYTLPEL

-374 KEARKEKKRR
+374 KEARKEQKRR
-384 KKEKK
+384 KKEQE
-389 EQEKREKEKEKET
+389 EQEKET
-402 GIQHSSGNTVS
+402 GIQHSSGGTVS
-413 TKINVDIDPDIIKQ
+413 SKINVDVDPDIIKQ
-427 SLMDELA
+427 SLMDELS

-469 VLSEGIDSFEDFMN
+469 VLSDGIDSFEDFMD
-483 MLIEMGID
+483 MLVEMGLD

-518 NQIKEQAIS
+518 NQIEAQAIS
-527 SGLNIAS
+527 SGLHIAA
-534 DIVSNTKIS
+534 DVVSNTTVS
-543 KEIKTEHLYDFT
+543 TEIKAEHLYDFT

-628 IHFELEGFNKTLSEQ
+628 IHFELDGFNKTLNEQ

-650 NRIAQDA
+650 NRIAQET
-657 AKKKEADEAIS
+657 AKKKEAEEAIS

-721 NKAKVEANA
+721 NKAKVEANS

-741 AAINKLFKKAHK
+741 AAINKLFKKANK

-823 EQRNVMK
+823 EQRNAMK
-830 KDLDKAGNYFNDA
+830 KDLDKAGNYFDDA

>member
-1 MATILDIDLTNSPF
+1 MATILDIDLTNSPG

-25 IAAGTVETEDMKKG
+25 MSAGTVETEDMKKG

-54 YGIIDVGMVQF
+54 YGIIDVGIVQF
-65 DDTLPYTKKVETAQL
+65 DDTLPYSKKVETSKL

-85 KTELEDAKSWVDALQ
+85 KTELKDAESWVNALQ
-100 SEINKVNSELA
+100 TEINKVNSELT
-111 EYKDQYEEAK
+111 EYQDQYEEAK
-121 KQDPHSDLTK
+121 KQDPHSALTT
-131 NLKQIIKNCKEDLN
+131 NLKQIVKNYKEQLN
-145 DLNTDYS
+145 DLNTEFS

-158 QTHPKLIKAYTKFL
+158 QTHPKLIKAYTNFY
-172 NDLIKYGGKKTIT
+172 NDLTKYGEKKAIT
-185 RIEEFG
+185 RVDEFG
-191 STEEAE
+191 NVEEAE
-197 QVDLDNLDINQAP
+197 KVDLDNLDINQAP
-210 GMAISGAIT
+210 GMEISGAIT
-219 EAVTQ
+219 DAVTQ

-245 GINQETLGIA
+245 GINQETLGMA
-255 KSILNLM
+255 QSILNLM
-262 DSALFNIT
+262 DSTLFNIT

-282 LPSAKVAIG
+282 LPSAKIAIG
-291 SICTSLKDIYIAI
+291 SICTSLKDMYIAI

-322 LPSMQEVLKDALNL
+322 LPSIQEVLKDAQEL
-336 LMNTIWIMI
+336 LMNTIWVMI
-345 NEQCIKYTGHTLPEL
+345 NEQCIKYTGYTLPEL

-374 KEARKEKKRR
+374 KEARKEQKRR
-384 KKEKK
+384 KKEQE
-389 EQEKREKEKEKET
+389 EQEKET
-402 GIQHSSGNTVS
+402 GIQHSSGGTVS
-413 TKINVDIDPDIIKQ
+413 SKINVDVDPDIIKQ
-427 SLMDELA
+427 SLMDELS

-469 VLSEGIDSFEDFMN
+469 VLTDGIDSFEDFMN
-483 MLIEMGID
+483 MLIEMGLD

-518 NQIKEQAIS
+518 NQIEAQAIS
-527 SGLNIAS
+527 SGLHIAA
-534 DIVSNTKIS
+534 DVVSNTTVSTERKA
-543 KEIKTEHLYDFT
+543 EHLYDFT

-628 IHFELEGFNKTLSEQ
+628 IHFELDGFNKTLNEQ

-650 NRIAQDA
+650 NRIAQET
-657 AKKKEADEAIS
+657 AKKKEAEEAIS

-730 SGNLLGMVKVI
+730 SGNLLGMIKVI

-823 EQRNVMK
+823 EQRNAMK
-830 KDLDKAGNYFNDA
+830 KDLDKAGNYFDDA
-843 SLFVQYPDSKY
+843 SLFVQYPDPKY

>member
-1 MATILDIDLTNSPF
+1 MATILDIDLTNSPG

-25 IAAGTVETEDMKKG
+25 MSAGTVETEDMKKG

-54 YGIIDVGMVQF
+54 YGIIDVGIVQF
-65 DDTLPYTKKVETAQL
+65 DDTLPYSKKVETAQL

-85 KTELEDAKSWVDALQ
+85 KTELKDAESWVNALQ
-100 SEINKVNSELA
+100 TEINKVNSELT
-111 EYKDQYEEAK
+111 EYQDQYEEAK
-121 KQDPHSDLTK
+121 KQDPHSALTT
-131 NLKQIIKNCKEDLN
+131 NLKQIVKNYKEQLN
-145 DLNTDYS
+145 DLNTEFS

-158 QTHPKLIKAYTKFL
+158 QTHPKLIKAYTNFY
-172 NDLIKYGGKKTIT
+172 NDLTKYGEKKAIT
-185 RIEEFG
+185 RVDEFG
-191 STEEAE
+191 NVEEAE
-197 QVDLDNLDINQAP
+197 KVDLDNLDINQAP
-210 GMAISGAIT
+210 GMEISGAIT
-219 EAVTQ
+219 DAVTQ

-245 GINQETLGIA
+245 GINQETLGMA
-255 KSILNLM
+255 QSILNLM
-262 DSALFNIT
+262 DSTLFNIT

-282 LPSAKVAIG
+282 LPSAKIAIG
-291 SICTSLKDIYIAI
+291 SICTSLKDMYIAI

-322 LPSMQEVLKDALNL
+322 LPSIQEVLKDAQEL
-336 LMNTIWIMI
+336 LMNTIWVMI
-345 NEQCIKYTGHTLPEL
+345 NEQCIKYTGYTLPEL

-374 KEARKEKKRR
+374 KEARKEQKRR
-384 KKEKK
+384 KKEQE
-389 EQEKREKEKEKET
+389 EQEKET
-402 GIQHSSGNTVS
+402 GIQHSSGGTVS
-413 TKINVDIDPDIIKQ
+413 SKINVDVDPDIIKQ
-427 SLMDELA
+427 SLMDELS

-469 VLSEGIDSFEDFMN
+469 VLTDGIDSFEDFMD
-483 MLIEMGID
+483 MLVEMGLD

-518 NQIKEQAIS
+518 NQIEAQAIS
-527 SGLNIAS
+527 SGLHIAA
-534 DIVSNTKIS
+534 DVVSNTTVS
-543 KEIKTEHLYDFT
+543 TEIKAEHLYDFT

-628 IHFELEGFNKTLSEQ
+628 IHFELDGFNKTLNEQ

-650 NRIAQDA
+650 NRIAQET
-657 AKKKEADEAIS
+657 AKKKEAEEAIS

-730 SGNLLGMVKVI
+730 SGNLLGMIKVI

-823 EQRNVMK
+823 EQRNAMK
-830 KDLDKAGNYFNDA
+830 KDLDKAGNYFDDA
-843 SLFVQYPDSKY
+843 SLFVQYPDPKY

>member
-1 MATILDIDLTNSPF
+1 MATILDIDLTNSPG

-25 IAAGTVETEDMKKG
+25 MSAGTVETEDMKKG

-54 YGIIDVGMVQF
+54 YGIIDVGIVQF
-65 DDTLPYTKKVETAQL
+65 DDTLPYSKKVETAQL

-85 KTELEDAKSWVDALQ
+85 KTELKDAESWVNALQ
-100 SEINKVNSELA
+100 TEINKVNSELT
-111 EYKDQYEEAK
+111 EYQDQYEEAK
-121 KQDPHSDLTK
+121 KQDPHSALTT
-131 NLKQIIKNCKEDLN
+131 NLKQIVKNYKEQLN
-145 DLNTDYS
+145 DLNTEFS

-158 QTHPKLIKAYTKFL
+158 QTHPKLIKAYTNFY
-172 NDLIKYGGKKTIT
+172 NDLTKYGEKKAIT
-185 RIEEFG
+185 RVDEFG
-191 STEEAE
+191 NVEEAE

-210 GMAISGAIT
+210 GMEISGAIT
-219 EAVTQ
+219 DAVTQ

-245 GINQETLGIA
+245 GINQETLGMA
-255 KSILNLM
+255 QSILNLM
-262 DSALFNIT
+262 DSTLFNIT

-282 LPSAKVAIG
+282 LPSAKIAIG
-291 SICTSLKDIYIAI
+291 SICTSLKDMYIAI

-322 LPSMQEVLKDALNL
+322 LPSIQEVLKDAQEL
-336 LMNTIWIMI
+336 LMNTIWVMI
-345 NEQCIKYTGHTLPEL
+345 NEQCIKYTGYTLPEL

-374 KEARKEKKRR
+374 KEARKEQKRR
-384 KKEKK
+384 KKEQE
-389 EQEKREKEKEKET
+389 EQEKET
-402 GIQHSSGNTVS
+402 GIQHSSGGTVS
-413 TKINVDIDPDIIKQ
+413 SKINVDVDPDIIKQ
-427 SLMDELA
+427 SLMDELS

-469 VLSEGIDSFEDFMN
+469 VLTDGIDSFEDFMD
-483 MLIEMGID
+483 MLVEMGLD

-518 NQIKEQAIS
+518 NQIKAQAIS
-527 SGLNIAS
+527 SGLHIAA
-534 DIVSNTKIS
+534 DIVSNTTVSTERKA
-543 KEIKTEHLYDFT
+543 EHLYDFT

-628 IHFELEGFNKTLSEQ
+628 IHFELEGFNKTLNEQ

-650 NRIAQDA
+650 NRIAQET
-657 AKKKEADEAIS
+657 AKKKEAEEAIS

-730 SGNLLGMVKVI
+730 SGNLLGMIKVI

-823 EQRNVMK
+823 EQRNAMK
-830 KDLDKAGNYFNDA
+830 KDLDKAGNYFDDA

>member
-1 MATILDIDLTNSPF
+1 MATILDIDLTNSPG
-15 NSYDFFSNKK
+15 NSYDFLSNKK
-25 IAAGTVETEDMKKG
+25 MSAGTIETEDMKKG

-54 YGIIDVGMVQF
+54 YGIIDVGIVQF
-65 DDTLPYTKKVETAQL
+65 DDTLPYSKKVETAKL

-85 KTELEDAKSWVDALQ
+85 KTELKDAESWVNALQ
-100 SEINKVNSELA
+100 TEINKVNSELT
-111 EYKDQYEEAK
+111 EYQNQYEEAK
-121 KQDPHSDLTK
+121 KQDPHSALTT
-131 NLKQIIKNCKEDLN
+131 NLKQIVNNYKEQLN
-145 DLNTDYS
+145 DLNTEFS

-158 QTHPKLIKAYTKFL
+158 QTHPKLIKAYTNFY
-172 NDLIKYGGKKTIT
+172 NDLTKYGEKKAIT
-185 RIEEFG
+185 RVDEFG
-191 STEEAE
+191 NVEEAE
-197 QVDLDNLDINQAP
+197 KIDLDNIDINQAP
-210 GMAISGAIT
+210 GMEISGAIT
-219 EAVTQ
+219 DAVTQ

-245 GINQETLGIA
+245 GINQETLGMA
-255 KSILNLM
+255 QSILNLM

-282 LPSAKVAIG
+282 LPSAKIAIG
-291 SICTSLKDIYIAI
+291 SICTSLKDMYIAI

-322 LPSMQEVLKDALNL
+322 LPSIQEVLKDAQEL
-336 LMNTIWIMI
+336 LMNTIWVMI
-345 NEQCIKYTGHTLPEL
+345 NEQCIKYTGYTLPEL

-384 KKEKK
+384 KKEQE
-389 EQEKREKEKEKET
+389 EQEKET
-402 GIQHSSGNTVS
+402 GIQHSSGGTVS
-413 TKINVDIDPDIIKQ
+413 SKINVDVDPDIIKQ
-427 SLMDELA
+427 SLMDELS

-448 IKDSIDEIKMLISQ
+448 IKDTIDEIKMLISQ

-469 VLSEGIDSFEDFMN
+469 VLTDGIDSFEDFMD
-483 MLIEMGID
+483 MLVEMGLD

-518 NQIKEQAIS
+518 NQIEAQAIS
-527 SGLNIAS
+527 SGLNIAA
-534 DIVSNTKIS
+534 DVVSSTTVS
-543 KEIKTEHLYDFT
+543 TEIKAEHLYDFT

-628 IHFELEGFNKTLSEQ
+628 IHFELDGFNKTLNVQ
-643 INAIDEA
+643 INAIDEV
-650 NRIAQDA
+650 NMIAQET
-657 AKKKEADEAIS
+657 AKKKEAEEAIS

-730 SGNLLGMVKVI
+730 SGNLLGMIRVI

-783 NIGIPDT
+783 NISIPDT

-823 EQRNVMK
+823 EQRNAMK
-830 KDLDKAGNYFNDA
+830 KDLDKAGNYFDDA
-843 SLFVQYPDSKY
+843 SLFVQYPDPKY
-854 QDGTLLGLDKV
+854 QDGTLLGLDRV

>member
-1 MATILDIDLTNSPF
+1 MATILDIDLTNSPG

-25 IAAGTVETEDMKKG
+25 MSAGTVETEDMKKG

-54 YGIIDVGMVQF
+54 YGIIDVGIVQF
-65 DDTLPYTKKVETAQL
+65 DDTLPYAKKVETAKL

-85 KTELEDAKSWVDALQ
+85 KTELKDAESWVNALQ
-100 SEINKVNSELA
+100 TEINKVNSELT
-111 EYKDQYEEAK
+111 EYQDQYEEAK
-121 KQDPHSDLTK
+121 KQDPHSALIT
-131 NLKQIIKNCKEDLN
+131 NLKQIIKNYKEQLN
-145 DLNTDYS
+145 NLNTEFS

-158 QTHPKLIKAYTKFL
+158 QTHPKLIKAYTNFY
-172 NDLIKYGGKKTIT
+172 NDLTKYGEKKAIT
-185 RIEEFG
+185 RVDEFG
-191 STEEAE
+191 NVEEAE

-210 GMAISGAIT
+210 GMEISGAIT
-219 EAVTQ
+219 DAVTQ

-245 GINQETLGIA
+245 GINQETLGMA
-255 KSILNLM
+255 QSILNLM
-262 DSALFNIT
+262 DSTLFNIT

-282 LPSAKVAIG
+282 LPSAKIAIG
-291 SICTSLKDIYIAI
+291 SICTSLKDMYIAI

-322 LPSMQEVLKDALNL
+322 LPSMQEVLKDAQEL
-336 LMNTIWIMI
+336 LMNTIWVMI
-345 NEQCIKYTGHTLPEL
+345 NEQCIKYTGYTLPEL

-374 KEARKEKKRR
+374 KEARKEQKRR
-384 KKEKK
+384 KKEQE
-389 EQEKREKEKEKET
+389 EQEKET
-402 GIQHSSGNTVS
+402 GIQHSSGGTVS
-413 TKINVDIDPDIIKQ
+413 SKINVDVDPDIIKQ
-427 SLMDELA
+427 SLMDELS

-469 VLSEGIDSFEDFMN
+469 VLSDGIDSFEDFMD
-483 MLIEMGID
+483 MLVEMGLD

-518 NQIKEQAIS
+518 NQIEAQAIS
-527 SGLNIAS
+527 SGLHIAA
-534 DIVSNTKIS
+534 DVVSNTTVS
-543 KEIKTEHLYDFT
+543 TEIKAEHLYDFT

-628 IHFELEGFNKTLSEQ
+628 IHFELDGFNKTLNEQ

-650 NRIAQDA
+650 NRIAQETA
-657 AKKKEADEAIS
+657 RKKEAEEAIS

-730 SGNLLGMVKVI
+730 SGNLLGMIKVI

-790 RKLYLYLKNAK
+790 RKLYLYLKNTK
-801 SNYEIIKQDLPTIL
+801 SNYEIIKQNLPTIL

-823 EQRNVMK
+823 EQRNAMK
-830 KDLDKAGNYFNDA
+830 KDLDKAGNYFDDA

>member
-1 MATILDIDLTNSPF
+1 MATILDIDLTNSPG

-25 IAAGTVETEDMKKG
+25 MSAGTVETEDMKKG

-54 YGIIDVGMVQF
+54 YGIIDVGIVQF
-65 DDTLPYTKKVETAQL
+65 DDTLPYSKKVETAQL

-85 KTELEDAKSWVDALQ
+85 KTELKDAESWVNALQ
-100 SEINKVNSELA
+100 TEINKVNSELT
-111 EYKDQYEEAK
+111 EYQDQYEEAK
-121 KQDPHSDLTK
+121 KQDPHSALTT
-131 NLKQIIKNCKEDLN
+131 NLKQIVKNYKEQLN
-145 DLNTDYS
+145 DLNTEFS

-158 QTHPKLIKAYTKFL
+158 QTHPKLIKAYTNFY
-172 NDLIKYGGKKTIT
+172 NDLTKYGEKKAIT
-185 RIEEFG
+185 RVDEFG
-191 STEEAE
+191 NVEEAE
-197 QVDLDNLDINQAP
+197 KVDLDNLDINQAP
-210 GMAISGAIT
+210 GMEISGAIT
-219 EAVTQ
+219 DAVTQ

-245 GINQETLGIA
+245 GINQETLGMA
-255 KSILNLM
+255 QSILNLM
-262 DSALFNIT
+262 DSTLFNIT

-282 LPSAKVAIG
+282 LPSAKIAIG
-291 SICTSLKDIYIAI
+291 SICTSLKDMYIAI

-322 LPSMQEVLKDALNL
+322 LPSIQEVLKDAQEL
-336 LMNTIWIMI
+336 LMNTIWVMI
-345 NEQCIKYTGHTLPEL
+345 NEQCIKYTGYTLPEL

-374 KEARKEKKRR
+374 KEARKEQKRR
-384 KKEKK
+384 KKEQE
-389 EQEKREKEKEKET
+389 EQEKET
-402 GIQHSSGNTVS
+402 GIQHSSGGTVS
-413 TKINVDIDPDIIKQ
+413 TKINVDVDPDIIKQ
-427 SLMDELA
+427 SLMDELS

-469 VLSEGIDSFEDFMN
+469 VLTDGIDSFEDFMD
-483 MLIEMGID
+483 MLVEMGLD

-518 NQIKEQAIS
+518 NQIEAQAIS
-527 SGLNIAS
+527 SGLHIAA
-534 DIVSNTKIS
+534 DVVSNTAVSTERKA
-543 KEIKTEHLYDFT
+543 EHLYDFT

-628 IHFELEGFNKTLSEQ
+628 IHFELDGFNKTLNEQ

-650 NRIAQDA
+650 NRIAQET
-657 AKKKEADEAIS
+657 AKKKEAEEAIS

-730 SGNLLGMVKVI
+730 SGNLLGMIKVI

-801 SNYEIIKQDLPTIL
+801 SNYEIIKQGLPTIL

-823 EQRNVMK
+823 EQRNAMK
-830 KDLDKAGNYFNDA
+830 KDLDKAGNYFDDA

>member
-1 MATILDIDLTNSPF
+1 MATILDIDLTNSSG

-25 IAAGTVETEDMKKG
+25 ISAGTIETEDMKSG
-39 QHKTTVEMVDINAYD
+39 QHKTTVEMVDINAYN
-54 YGIIDVGMVQF
+54 YGIIDVCIEQF
-65 DDTLPYTKKVETAQL
+65 DDTLPYTKKVELAQV
-80 RIEYY
+80 RIKYY
-85 KTELEDAKSWVDALQ
+85 KTELENAESWVKALQ
-100 SEINKVNSELA
+100 TEINKVNNDLA
-111 EYKDQYEEAK
+111 EYQNKYEEAK
-121 KQDPHSDLTK
+121 KQDPNSDLTN
-131 NLKQIIKNCKEDLN
+131 NLKQIVKNYKKQLK

-152 KYKKIT
+152 KYKNIT
-158 QTHPKLIKAYTKFL
+158 QTHPKLIKSYTLFY
-172 NDLIKYGGKKTIT
+172 NDLCKYGEKKAIT
-185 RIEEFG
+185 KVDEFG
-191 STEEAE
+191 NVEEAE
-197 QVDLDNLDINQAP
+197 QVDLDNLDISQTP
-210 GMAISGAIT
+210 GMEISGAIT
-219 EAVTQ
+219 DAVTQ

-239 NLMNNL
+239 NIMSSL
-245 GINQETLGIA
+245 GINQETLSMA
-255 KSILNLM
+255 QNILNLM
-262 DSALFNIT
+262 DSTLFNIT

-282 LPSAKVAIG
+282 VPSAKIAMNN
-291 SICTSLKDIYIAI
+291 ICTSLKDMYQAIYI
-304 YNDLENEY
+304 DLENQY

-322 LPSMQEVLKDALNL
+322 LPTAQEALKDAQEL

-345 NEQCIKYTGHTLPEL
+345 NEQCVKYTGHTFPEL

-374 KEARKEKKRR
+374 KEARKEQKRR
-384 KKEKK
+384 KKEK
-389 EQEKREKEKEKET
+389 EQQEKET
-402 GIQHSSGNTVS
+402 GIQHSSGGTIS
-413 TKINVDIDPDIIKQ
+413 SKINVDVDPDIIKQ
-427 SLMDELA
+427 SLFDELS

-448 IKDSIDEIKMLISQ
+448 IKESIDEIKMLISQ

-469 VLSEGIDSFEDFMN
+469 VLSDGIDSFEDFMD
-483 MLIEMGID
+483 MLVEMGLD

-518 NQIKEQAIS
+518 NQIEAQAIS

-534 DIVSNTKIS
+534 TIASNITIS
-543 KEIKTEHLYDFT
+543 GEIKAEHLYDFT

-597 SSSVLSIINA
+597 ASSVLSIINA
-607 IDEGYVMRKDQTIE
+607 IDKGYVMKKDQTIE

-628 IHFELEGFNKTLSEQ
+628 IHFELDGFNKTLSEE
-643 INAIDEA
+643 IDAIAEA
-650 NRIAQDA
+650 NRIAQET
-657 AKKKEADEAIS
+657 AKQKKAEEAIS

-741 AAINKLFKKAHK
+741 AAINKLFKKANK
-753 SKTNFYTVRSLKLYD
+753 AKTNFYTVRSLKLYD
-768 YITNSITSIGTNVEI
+768 YITNSIISIGTNIEI
-783 NIGIPDT
+783 NIDIPDT
-790 RKLYLYLKNAK
+790 RKLYLYLKNTK

-815 YIDQDAIT
+815 YIDQDAIA
-823 EQRNVMK
+823 EQRNSMK

-854 QDGTLLGLDKV
+854 PDGTLLGLDKV

-894 DLYT
+894 DLYK

>member
-1 MATILDIDLTNSPF
+1 MATILDIDLTNSPG

-25 IAAGTVETEDMKKG
+25 MSAGTVETEDMKKG

-54 YGIIDVGMVQF
+54 YGIIDVGIVQF
-65 DDTLPYTKKVETAQL
+65 DDTLPYSKKVETSKL

-85 KTELEDAKSWVDALQ
+85 KTELKDAESWVNALQ
-100 SEINKVNSELA
+100 TEINKVNSELT
-111 EYKDQYEEAK
+111 EYQDQYEEAK
-121 KQDPHSDLTK
+121 KQDPHSALTT
-131 NLKQIIKNCKEDLN
+131 NLKQIVKNYKEQLN
-145 DLNTDYS
+145 DLNTEFS

-158 QTHPKLIKAYTKFL
+158 QTHPKLIKAYTNFY
-172 NDLIKYGGKKTIT
+172 NDLTKYGEKKAIT
-185 RIEEFG
+185 RVDEFG
-191 STEEAE
+191 NVEEAE
-197 QVDLDNLDINQAP
+197 KVDLDNLDINQAP
-210 GMAISGAIT
+210 GMEISGAIT
-219 EAVTQ
+219 DAVTQ

-245 GINQETLGIA
+245 GINQETLGMA
-255 KSILNLM
+255 QSILNLM
-262 DSALFNIT
+262 DSTLFNIT

-282 LPSAKVAIG
+282 LPSAKIAIG
-291 SICTSLKDIYIAI
+291 SICTSLKDMYIAI

-322 LPSMQEVLKDALNL
+322 LPSSQEVLKDAQEL
-336 LMNTIWIMI
+336 LMNTIWVMI
-345 NEQCIKYTGHTLPEL
+345 NEQCIKYTGYTLPEL

-374 KEARKEKKRR
+374 KEARKEQKRR
-384 KKEKK
+384 KKEQE
-389 EQEKREKEKEKET
+389 EQEKET
-402 GIQHSSGNTVS
+402 GIQHSSGGTVS
-413 TKINVDIDPDIIKQ
+413 SKINVDVDPDIIKQ
-427 SLMDELA
+427 SLMDELS

-469 VLSEGIDSFEDFMN
+469 VLTDGIDSFEDFMD
-483 MLIEMGID
+483 MLVEMGLD

-518 NQIKEQAIS
+518 NQIEAQAIS
-527 SGLNIAS
+527 SGLHIAA
-534 DIVSNTKIS
+534 DVVSNTTVSTERKV
-543 KEIKTEHLYDFT
+543 EHLYDFT

-628 IHFELEGFNKTLSEQ
+628 IHFELDGFNKTLNEQ

-650 NRIAQDA
+650 NRIAQET
-657 AKKKEADEAIS
+657 AKKKEAEEAIS

-730 SGNLLGMVKVI
+730 SGNLLGMIKVI

-801 SNYEIIKQDLPTIL
+801 SNYEIIKQGLPTIL

-823 EQRNVMK
+823 EQRNAMK
-830 KDLDKAGNYFNDA
+830 KDLDKAGNYFDDA

>member
-1 MATILDIDLTNSPF
+1 MATILDIDLTNSPG

-25 IAAGTVETEDMKKG
+25 MSAGIVETEDMKKG

-54 YGIIDVGMVQF
+54 YGIIDVGIVQF

-85 KTELEDAKSWVDALQ
+85 KTELKDAESWVNALQ
-100 SEINKVNSELA
+100 TEINKVNSELT
-111 EYKDQYEEAK
+111 EYQDQYEEAK
-121 KQDPHSDLTK
+121 KQDPHSALTT
-131 NLKQIIKNCKEDLN
+131 NLKQIVKNYKEQLN
-145 DLNTDYS
+145 DLNTEFS

-158 QTHPKLIKAYTKFL
+158 QTHPKLIKAYTNFY
-172 NDLIKYGGKKTIT
+172 NDLTKYGEKKAIT
-185 RIEEFG
+185 RVDEFG
-191 STEEAE
+191 NVEEAE
-197 QVDLDNLDINQAP
+197 KVDLDNLDINQAP
-210 GMAISGAIT
+210 GMEISGAIT
-219 EAVTQ
+219 DAVTQ

-245 GINQETLGIA
+245 GINQETLGMA
-255 KSILNLM
+255 QSILNLM
-262 DSALFNIT
+262 DSTLFNIT

-282 LPSAKVAIG
+282 LPSAKIAIG
-291 SICTSLKDIYIAI
+291 SICTSLKDMYIAI

-322 LPSMQEVLKDALNL
+322 LPSMQEVLKDAQEL
-336 LMNTIWIMI
+336 LMNTIWVMI
-345 NEQCIKYTGHTLPEL
+345 NEQCIKYTGYTLPEL

-374 KEARKEKKRR
+374 KEARKEQKRR
-384 KKEKK
+384 KKEQE
-389 EQEKREKEKEKET
+389 EQEKVT
-402 GIQHSSGNTVS
+402 GIQHSSGGTVS
-413 TKINVDIDPDIIKQ
+413 SKINVDVDPDIIKQ
-427 SLMDELA
+427 SLMDELS

-469 VLSEGIDSFEDFMN
+469 VLTDGIDSFEDFMD
-483 MLIEMGID
+483 MLVEMGLD

-518 NQIKEQAIS
+518 NQIEAQAIS
-527 SGLNIAS
+527 SGLHIAA
-534 DIVSNTKIS
+534 DVMSNTTVS
-543 KEIKTEHLYDFT
+543 TEIKAEHLYDFT

-628 IHFELEGFNKTLSEQ
+628 IHFELDGFNKTLNEQ

-650 NRIAQDA
+650 NRIAQET
-657 AKKKEADEAIS
+657 AKKKEAEEAIS

-730 SGNLLGMVKVI
+730 SGNLLGMIKVI

-790 RKLYLYLKNAK
+790 RKLYLYLKNVK

-823 EQRNVMK
+823 EQRNAMK
-830 KDLDKAGNYFNDA
+830 KDLDKAGNYFDDA
-843 SLFVQYPDSKY
+843 SLFVQYPDPKY

>member
-1 MATILDIDLTNSPF
+1 MATILDIDLTNSPG
-15 NSYDFFSNKK
+15 NSYNFFSNKK
-25 IAAGTVETEDMKKG
+25 MSAGTVETEDMKKG

-54 YGIIDVGMVQF
+54 YGIIDVGIVQF
-65 DDTLPYTKKVETAQL
+65 DDTLPYSKKVETAKL

-85 KTELEDAKSWVDALQ
+85 KTELKNAESWVNALQ
-100 SEINKVNSELA
+100 TEINKVNSELT
-111 EYKDQYEEAK
+111 EYQDQYEEAK
-121 KQDPHSDLTK
+121 KQDPHSALTT
-131 NLKQIIKNCKEDLN
+131 NLKQIVKNYKEQLN
-145 DLNTDYS
+145 DLNIEFS

-158 QTHPKLIKAYTKFL
+158 YTHPKLIKAYTNFY
-172 NDLIKYGGKKTIT
+172 NDLTKYGEKKAIT
-185 RIEEFG
+185 KVDEFG
-191 STEEAE
+191 NVEEAE

-210 GMAISGAIT
+210 GMEISGAIT
-219 EAVTQ
+219 DAVTQ

-245 GINQETLGIA
+245 GINQETLGMA
-255 KSILNLM
+255 QSILNLM
-262 DSALFNIT
+262 DSTLFNIT

-282 LPSAKVAIG
+282 LPSAKIAIG
-291 SICTSLKDIYIAI
+291 SICTSLKDMYIAI

-322 LPSMQEVLKDALNL
+322 LPSIQEVLKDAQEL
-336 LMNTIWIMI
+336 LMNTIWVMI
-345 NEQCIKYTGHTLPEL
+345 NEQCIKYTGYTLPEL

-374 KEARKEKKRR
+374 KEARKEQKRR
-384 KKEKK
+384 KKEQE
-389 EQEKREKEKEKET
+389 EQEKET
-402 GIQHSSGNTVS
+402 GIQHSSGGTVS
-413 TKINVDIDPDIIKQ
+413 TKINVDVDPDIIKQ
-427 SLMDELA
+427 SLMDELS

-469 VLSEGIDSFEDFMN
+469 VLTDGIDSFEDFMD
-483 MLIEMGID
+483 MLVEMGLD

-518 NQIKEQAIS
+518 NQIEAQAIS
-527 SGLNIAS
+527 SGLHIAA
-534 DIVSNTKIS
+534 DVVSNTAVS
-543 KEIKTEHLYDFT
+543 TEIKAEHLYDFT

-628 IHFELEGFNKTLSEQ
+628 IHFELDGFNKTLSEQ

-650 NRIAQDA
+650 NRIAQET
-657 AKKKEADEAIS
+657 AKKKEAEEAIS

-730 SGNLLGMVKVI
+730 SGNLLGMIKVI

-823 EQRNVMK
+823 EQRNAMK
-830 KDLDKAGNYFNDA
+830 KDLDKAGNYFDDA

>member
-1 MATILDIDLTNSPF
+1 MATILDIDLTNSPG

-25 IAAGTVETEDMKKG
+25 MSAGTVETADMKKG

-54 YGIIDVGMVQF
+54 YGIIDVGIVQF

-85 KTELEDAKSWVDALQ
+85 KTELKDAESWVNALQ
-100 SEINKVNSELA
+100 TEINKVNSELT
-111 EYKDQYEEAK
+111 EYQDQYEEAK
-121 KQDPHSDLTK
+121 KQDPHSTLTT
-131 NLKQIIKNCKEDLN
+131 NLKQIVKNYKEQLN
-145 DLNTDYS
+145 DLNTEFS

-158 QTHPKLIKAYTKFL
+158 QTHPKLIKAYTNFY
-172 NDLIKYGGKKTIT
+172 NDLTKYGEKKAIT
-185 RIEEFG
+185 RVDEFG
-191 STEEAE
+191 NVEEAE
-197 QVDLDNLDINQAP
+197 KVDLDNLDINQAP

-219 EAVTQ
+219 DAVTQ

-245 GINQETLGIA
+245 GINQETLGMA
-255 KSILNLM
+255 QSILNLM

-282 LPSAKVAIG
+282 LPSAKIAIG
-291 SICTSLKDIYIAI
+291 SICTSLKDMYIAI

-322 LPSMQEVLKDALNL
+322 LPSMQEVLKDAQEL
-336 LMNTIWIMI
+336 LMNTIWVMI
-345 NEQCIKYTGHTLPEL
+345 NEQCIKYTGYTLPEL

-374 KEARKEKKRR
+374 KEARKEQKRR
-384 KKEKK
+384 KKEQE
-389 EQEKREKEKEKET
+389 EQEKVT
-402 GIQHSSGNTVS
+402 GIQHSSGGTVS
-413 TKINVDIDPDIIKQ
+413 SKINVDVDPDIIKQ
-427 SLMDELA
+427 SLMDELS

-469 VLSEGIDSFEDFMN
+469 VLTDGIDSFEDFMN
-483 MLIEMGID
+483 MLIEMGLD

-518 NQIKEQAIS
+518 NQIEAQAIS
-527 SGLNIAS
+527 SGLNIAA
-534 DIVSNTKIS
+534 DVVSNTTVS
-543 KEIKTEHLYDFT
+543 TEIKTEHLYDFT

-607 IDEGYVMRKDQTIE
+607 IDEGYIMRKDQTIE

-628 IHFELEGFNKTLSEQ
+628 IHFELEGFNKTLNEQ

-650 NRIAQDA
+650 NRIAQET
-657 AKKKEADEAIS
+657 AKKKEAEEAIS

-730 SGNLLGMVKVI
+730 SGNLLGMIRVI

-823 EQRNVMK
+823 EQRNAMK
-830 KDLDKAGNYFNDA
+830 KDLDKAGNYFDDA
-843 SLFVQYPDSKY
+843 SLFVQYPDPKY

>member
-1 MATILDIDLTNSPF
+1 MATILDIDLTNSPS

-25 IAAGTVETEDMKKG
+25 MSAGTVETEDMKKG

-54 YGIIDVGMVQF
+54 YGIIDVGIVQF
-65 DDTLPYTKKVETAQL
+65 DDTLPYSKKVETAQL

-85 KTELEDAKSWVDALQ
+85 KTELKDAESWVNALQ
-100 SEINKVNSELA
+100 TEINKVNSELT
-111 EYKDQYEEAK
+111 EYQDQYEEAK
-121 KQDPHSDLTK
+121 KQDPHSALTT
-131 NLKQIIKNCKEDLN
+131 NLKQIVKNYKEQLN
-145 DLNTDYS
+145 DLNTEFS

-158 QTHPKLIKAYTKFL
+158 QAHPKLIKAYTNFY
-172 NDLIKYGGKKTIT
+172 NDLTKYGEKKAIT
-185 RIEEFG
+185 RVDEFG
-191 STEEAE
+191 NVEEAE

-210 GMAISGAIT
+210 GMEISGAIT
-219 EAVTQ
+219 DAVTQ

-239 NLMNNL
+239 NLMNKL
-245 GINQETLGIA
+245 GINQETLGMA
-255 KSILNLM
+255 QSILNLM
-262 DSALFNIT
+262 DSTLFNIT

-282 LPSAKVAIG
+282 LPSAKIAIG
-291 SICTSLKDIYIAI
+291 SICTSLKDMYIAI

-322 LPSMQEVLKDALNL
+322 LPSMQEVLKDAQEL
-336 LMNTIWIMI
+336 LMNTIWVMI
-345 NEQCIKYTGHTLPEL
+345 NEQCIKYTGYTLPEL

-374 KEARKEKKRR
+374 KEARKEQKRR
-384 KKEKK
+384 KKEQE
-389 EQEKREKEKEKET
+389 EQEKET
-402 GIQHSSGNTVS
+402 GIQHSSGGTVS
-413 TKINVDIDPDIIKQ
+413 SKINVDVDPDIIKQ
-427 SLMDELA
+427 SLMDELS

-469 VLSEGIDSFEDFMN
+469 VLTDGIDSFEDFMD
-483 MLIEMGID
+483 MLVEMGLD

-518 NQIKEQAIS
+518 NQIEAQAIS
-527 SGLNIAS
+527 SGLHIAA
-534 DIVSNTKIS
+534 DVVSNTTVSTERKA
-543 KEIKTEHLYDFT
+543 EHLYDFT

-628 IHFELEGFNKTLSEQ
+628 IHFELDGFNKTLNEQ

-650 NRIAQDA
+650 NRIAQET
-657 AKKKEADEAIS
+657 AKKKEAEEAIS

-713 KLIRNYKI
+713 KLIKNYKI

-730 SGNLLGMVKVI
+730 SGNLLGMIKVI

-768 YITNSITSIGTNVEI
+768 YITNSITNIGMNVEI

-801 SNYEIIKQDLPTIL
+801 SNYEIIKQNLPTIL

-823 EQRNVMK
+823 EQRNAMK
-830 KDLDKAGNYFNDA
+830 KDLDKAGNYFDDA

>member
-1 MATILDIDLTNSPF
+1 MATILDIDLTNSPG

-25 IAAGTVETEDMKKG
+25 MSAGTVETEDMKKG

-54 YGIIDVGMVQF
+54 YGIIDVGIVQF
-65 DDTLPYTKKVETAQL
+65 DDTLPYSKKVETSKL

-85 KTELEDAKSWVDALQ
+85 KTELKDAESWVNALQ
-100 SEINKVNSELA
+100 TEINKVNSELT
-111 EYKDQYEEAK
+111 EYQDQYEEAK
-121 KQDPHSDLTK
+121 KQDPHSALTT
-131 NLKQIIKNCKEDLN
+131 NLKQIVKNYKEQLN
-145 DLNTDYS
+145 DLNTEFS

-158 QTHPKLIKAYTKFL
+158 QTHPKLIKAYTNFY
-172 NDLIKYGGKKTIT
+172 NDLTKYGEKKAIT
-185 RIEEFG
+185 RVDEFG
-191 STEEAE
+191 NVEEAE
-197 QVDLDNLDINQAP
+197 KVDLDNLDINQAP
-210 GMAISGAIT
+210 GMEISGAIT
-219 EAVTQ
+219 DAVTQ

-245 GINQETLGIA
+245 GINQETLGMA
-255 KSILNLM
+255 QSILNLM
-262 DSALFNIT
+262 DSTLFNIT

-282 LPSAKVAIG
+282 LPSAKIAIG
-291 SICTSLKDIYIAI
+291 SICTSLKDMYIAI

-322 LPSMQEVLKDALNL
+322 LPSIQEVLKDAQEL
-336 LMNTIWIMI
+336 LMNTIWVMI
-345 NEQCIKYTGHTLPEL
+345 NEQCIKYTGYTLPEL

-374 KEARKEKKRR
+374 KEARKEQKRR
-384 KKEKK
+384 KKEQE
-389 EQEKREKEKEKET
+389 EQEKET
-402 GIQHSSGNTVS
+402 GIQHSSGGTVS
-413 TKINVDIDPDIIKQ
+413 SKINVDVDPDIIKQ
-427 SLMDELA
+427 SLMDELS

-469 VLSEGIDSFEDFMN
+469 VLTDGIDSFEDFMD
-483 MLIEMGID
+483 MLVEMGLD

-518 NQIKEQAIS
+518 NQIEAQAIS
-527 SGLNIAS
+527 SGLHIAA
-534 DIVSNTKIS
+534 DVVSNTTVSTEMKA
-543 KEIKTEHLYDFT
+543 EHLYDFT

-628 IHFELEGFNKTLSEQ
+628 IHFELDGFNKKLNEQ

-650 NRIAQDA
+650 NRIAQET
-657 AKKKEADEAIS
+657 AKKKEAEEAIS

-823 EQRNVMK
+823 EQRNAMK
-830 KDLDKAGNYFNDA
+830 KDLDKAGNYFDDA

>member
-1 MATILDIDLTNSPF
+1 MATILDIDLTNSPG

-25 IAAGTVETEDMKKG
+25 MSAGTVETEDMKKG

-54 YGIIDVGMVQF
+54 YGIIDVGIVQF
-65 DDTLPYTKKVETAQL
+65 DDTLPYSKKVETAQL

-85 KTELEDAKSWVDALQ
+85 KTELKDAESWVNALQ
-100 SEINKVNSELA
+100 TEINKVNSELT
-111 EYKDQYEEAK
+111 EYQDQYEEAK
-121 KQDPHSDLTK
+121 KQDPHSALTT
-131 NLKQIIKNCKEDLN
+131 NLKQIVKNYKEQLN
-145 DLNTDYS
+145 DLNIEFS

-158 QTHPKLIKAYTKFL
+158 QTHPKLIKAYTNFY
-172 NDLIKYGGKKTIT
+172 NDLTKYGEKKAIT
-185 RIEEFG
+185 KVDEFG
-191 STEEAE
+191 NVEEAE
-197 QVDLDNLDINQAP
+197 QVDLNNLDINQAP
-210 GMAISGAIT
+210 GMEISGAIT
-219 EAVTQ
+219 DAVTQ

-245 GINQETLGIA
+245 GINQETLGMA
-255 KSILNLM
+255 QSILNLM
-262 DSALFNIT
+262 DSTLFNIT

-282 LPSAKVAIG
+282 LPSAKIAIG
-291 SICTSLKDIYIAI
+291 SICTSLKDMYIAI

-322 LPSMQEVLKDALNL
+322 LPSIQEVLKDAQEL
-336 LMNTIWIMI
+336 LMNTIWVMI
-345 NEQCIKYTGHTLPEL
+345 NEQCIKYTGYTLPEL

-374 KEARKEKKRR
+374 KEARKEQKRR
-384 KKEKK
+384 KKEQE
-389 EQEKREKEKEKET
+389 EQEKET
-402 GIQHSSGNTVS
+402 GIQHSSGGTVS
-413 TKINVDIDPDIIKQ
+413 TKINVDVDPDIIKQ
-427 SLMDELA
+427 SLMDELS

-469 VLSEGIDSFEDFMN
+469 VLTDGIDSFEDFMD
-483 MLIEMGID
+483 MLVEMGLD

-518 NQIKEQAIS
+518 NQIEAQAIS
-527 SGLNIAS
+527 SGLHIAA
-534 DIVSNTKIS
+534 DVVSNTAVS
-543 KEIKTEHLYDFT
+543 TEIKAEHLYDFT

-628 IHFELEGFNKTLSEQ
+628 IHFELDGFNKTLNEQ

-650 NRIAQDA
+650 NRIAQET
-657 AKKKEADEAIS
+657 AKKKEAEEAIS

-730 SGNLLGMVKVI
+730 SGNLLGMIKVI

-823 EQRNVMK
+823 EQRNAMK
-830 KDLDKAGNYFNDA
+830 KDLDKAGNYFDDA

>member
-1 MATILDIDLTNSPF
+1 MATILDIDLTNSPG

-25 IAAGTVETEDMKKG
+25 MSAGTVETEDMKKG

-54 YGIIDVGMVQF
+54 YGIIDVGIVQF
-65 DDTLPYTKKVETAQL
+65 DDTLPYSKKVETSKL

-85 KTELEDAKSWVDALQ
+85 KTELKDAESWVNALQ
-100 SEINKVNSELA
+100 TEINKVNSELT
-111 EYKDQYEEAK
+111 EYQDQYEEAK
-121 KQDPHSDLTK
+121 KQDPHSALTT
-131 NLKQIIKNCKEDLN
+131 NLKQIVKNYKEQLN
-145 DLNTDYS
+145 DLNTEFS

-158 QTHPKLIKAYTKFL
+158 QTHPKLIKAYTNFY
-172 NDLIKYGGKKTIT
+172 NDLTKYGEKKAIT
-185 RIEEFG
+185 RVDEFG
-191 STEEAE
+191 NVEEAE
-197 QVDLDNLDINQAP
+197 KVDLDNLDINQAP
-210 GMAISGAIT
+210 GMEISGAIT
-219 EAVTQ
+219 DAVTQ

-245 GINQETLGIA
+245 GINQETLGMA
-255 KSILNLM
+255 QSILNLM
-262 DSALFNIT
+262 DSTLFNIT

-282 LPSAKVAIG
+282 LPSAKIAIG
-291 SICTSLKDIYIAI
+291 SICTSLKDMYIAI

-322 LPSMQEVLKDALNL
+322 LPSIQEVLKDAQEL
-336 LMNTIWIMI
+336 LMNTIWVMI
-345 NEQCIKYTGHTLPEL
+345 NEQCIKYTGYTLPEL

-374 KEARKEKKRR
+374 KEARKEQKRR
-384 KKEKK
+384 KKEQE
-389 EQEKREKEKEKET
+389 EQEKET
-402 GIQHSSGNTVS
+402 GIQHSSGGTVS
-413 TKINVDIDPDIIKQ
+413 TKINVDVDPDIIKQ
-427 SLMDELA
+427 SLMDELS

-469 VLSEGIDSFEDFMN
+469 VLTDGIDSFEDFMD
-483 MLIEMGID
+483 MLVEMGLD

-518 NQIKEQAIS
+518 NQIEAQAIS
-527 SGLNIAS
+527 SGLHIAA
-534 DIVSNTKIS
+534 DIVSNTTVSTERKA
-543 KEIKTEHLYDFT
+543 EHLYDFT

-628 IHFELEGFNKTLSEQ
+628 IHFELDGFNKTLNEQ

-650 NRIAQDA
+650 NRIAQET
-657 AKKKEADEAIS
+657 AKKKEAEEAIS

-730 SGNLLGMVKVI
+730 SGNLLGMIKVI

-768 YITNSITSIGTNVEI
+768 YITNSITSIGTNIEI

-790 RKLYLYLKNAK
+790 RKLYLYLKNTK
-801 SNYEIIKQDLPTIL
+801 SNYEIIKQGLPTIL

-823 EQRNVMK
+823 EQRNAMK
-830 KDLDKAGNYFNDA
+830 KDLDKAGNYFDDA

>member
-1 MATILDIDLTNSPF
+1 MATILDIDLTNSPG

-25 IAAGTVETEDMKKG
+25 MSAGTVETEDMKKG

-54 YGIIDVGMVQF
+54 YGIIDVGIVQF
-65 DDTLPYTKKVETAQL
+65 DDTLPYAKKVETAKL

-85 KTELEDAKSWVDALQ
+85 KTELKDAESWVNALQ
-100 SEINKVNSELA
+100 TEINKVNSELT
-111 EYKDQYEEAK
+111 EYQDQYEEAK
-121 KQDPHSDLTK
+121 KQDPHSALTT
-131 NLKQIIKNCKEDLN
+131 NLKQIIKNYKEQLN
-145 DLNTDYS
+145 DLNTEFS

-158 QTHPKLIKAYTKFL
+158 QTHPKLIKAYTNFY
-172 NDLIKYGGKKTIT
+172 NDLTKYGEKKAIT
-185 RIEEFG
+185 KVDEFG
-191 STEEAE
+191 NVEEAE

-210 GMAISGAIT
+210 GMEISGAIT
-219 EAVTQ
+219 DAVTQ

-245 GINQETLGIA
+245 GINQETLGMA
-255 KSILNLM
+255 QSILNLM
-262 DSALFNIT
+262 DSTLFNIT

-282 LPSAKVAIG
+282 LPSAKIAIG
-291 SICTSLKDIYIAI
+291 SICTSLKDMYIAI

-322 LPSMQEVLKDALNL
+322 LPSMQEVLKDAQEL
-336 LMNTIWIMI
+336 LMNTIWVMI
-345 NEQCIKYTGHTLPEL
+345 NEQCIKYTGYTLPEL

-374 KEARKEKKRR
+374 KEVRKEQKRR
-384 KKEKK
+384 KKEQE
-389 EQEKREKEKEKET
+389 EQEKET
-402 GIQHSSGNTVS
+402 GIQHSSGGTVS
-413 TKINVDIDPDIIKQ
+413 SKINVDVDPDIIKQ
-427 SLMDELA
+427 SLMDELS

-469 VLSEGIDSFEDFMN
+469 VLSDGIDSFEDFMD
-483 MLIEMGID
+483 MLVEMGLD

-518 NQIKEQAIS
+518 NQIEAQAIS
-527 SGLNIAS
+527 SGLHIAA
-534 DIVSNTKIS
+534 DVVSNTTVS
-543 KEIKTEHLYDFT
+543 TEIKAEHLYDFT

-628 IHFELEGFNKTLSEQ
+628 IHFELDGFNKTLSEQ
-643 INAIDEA
+643 KNAIDEA
-650 NRIAQDA
+650 NRIAQET
-657 AKKKEADEAIS
+657 AKKKEAEEAIS

-730 SGNLLGMVKVI
+730 SGNLLGMIKVI

-790 RKLYLYLKNAK
+790 RKLYLYLKNTK
-801 SNYEIIKQDLPTIL
+801 SNYEIIKQNLPTIL

-823 EQRNVMK
+823 EQRNAMK
-830 KDLDKAGNYFNDA
+830 KDLDKAGNYFDDA

>member
-1 MATILDIDLTNSPF
+1 MATILDIDLTNSPG

-25 IAAGTVETEDMKKG
+25 MSAGTVETEDMKKG

-54 YGIIDVGMVQF
+54 YGIIDVGIVQF
-65 DDTLPYTKKVETAQL
+65 DDTLPYAKKVETAQL

-85 KTELEDAKSWVDALQ
+85 KTELKDAESWVNALQ
-100 SEINKVNSELA
+100 TEINKVNSELT
-111 EYKDQYEEAK
+111 EYQDQYEEAK
-121 KQDPHSDLTK
+121 KQDPHSALTT
-131 NLKQIIKNCKEDLN
+131 NLKQIVKNYKEQLN
-145 DLNTDYS
+145 DLNAEFS

-158 QTHPKLIKAYTKFL
+158 QTHPKLIKAYTNFY
-172 NDLIKYGGKKTIT
+172 NDLTKYGEKKAIT
-185 RIEEFG
+185 KVDEFG
-191 STEEAE
+191 NVEEAE

-210 GMAISGAIT
+210 GMEISGAIT
-219 EAVTQ
+219 DAVTQ

-245 GINQETLGIA
+245 GINQETLGMA
-255 KSILNLM
+255 QSILNLM
-262 DSALFNIT
+262 DSTLFNIT

-282 LPSAKVAIG
+282 LPSAKIAIG
-291 SICTSLKDIYIAI
+291 SICTSLKDMYIAI

-322 LPSMQEVLKDALNL
+322 LPSMQEVLKDAQEL
-336 LMNTIWIMI
+336 LMNTIWVMI
-345 NEQCIKYTGHTLPEL
+345 NEQCIKYTGYTLPEL

-374 KEARKEKKRR
+374 KEARKEQKRR
-384 KKEKK
+384 KKEQE
-389 EQEKREKEKEKET
+389 EQEKET
-402 GIQHSSGNTVS
+402 GIQHSSGGTVS
-413 TKINVDIDPDIIKQ
+413 SKINVDVDPDIIKQ
-427 SLMDELA
+427 SLMDELS

-469 VLSEGIDSFEDFMN
+469 VLSDGIDSFEDFMD
-483 MLIEMGID
+483 MLVEMGLD

-518 NQIKEQAIS
+518 NQIEAQAIS
-527 SGLNIAS
+527 SGLHIAA
-534 DIVSNTKIS
+534 DVVSNTTVS
-543 KEIKTEHLYDFT
+543 TEIKAEHLYDFT

-628 IHFELEGFNKTLSEQ
+628 IHFELDGFNKTLNEQ

-650 NRIAQDA
+650 NRIAQET
-657 AKKKEADEAIS
+657 AKKKEAEEAIS

-730 SGNLLGMVKVI
+730 SGNLLGMIKVI

-783 NIGIPDT
+783 NISIPDT
-790 RKLYLYLKNAK
+790 RKLYLYLKNTK
-801 SNYEIIKQDLPTIL
+801 SNYEIIKQNLPTIL

-823 EQRNVMK
+823 EQRNAMK
-830 KDLDKAGNYFNDA
+830 KDLDKAGNYFDDA

>member
-1 MATILDIDLTNSPF
+1 MTTILDIDLTNSPG

-25 IAAGTVETEDMKKG
+25 MSAGTVETEDMKKG

-54 YGIIDVGMVQF
+54 YGIIDVGIVQF
-65 DDTLPYTKKVETAQL
+65 DDTLPYSKKVETAKL

-85 KTELEDAKSWVDALQ
+85 KTELKDAESWVNALQ
-100 SEINKVNSELA
+100 TEINKVSSELT
-111 EYKDQYEEAK
+111 EYQNQYEEAK
-121 KQDPHSDLTK
+121 KQDPHSALTT
-131 NLKQIIKNCKEDLN
+131 NLKQIVKNYKEQLN
-145 DLNTDYS
+145 GLNTEFS

-158 QTHPKLIKAYTKFL
+158 QTHPKLIKAYTNFY
-172 NDLIKYGGKKTIT
+172 NDLTKYGEKKAIT
-185 RIEEFG
+185 RVDEFG
-191 STEEAE
+191 NVEEAE
-197 QVDLDNLDINQAP
+197 KVDLDNLDINQAP
-210 GMAISGAIT
+210 GMEISGAIT
-219 EAVTQ
+219 DAVTQ

-245 GINQETLGIA
+245 GINQETLGMA
-255 KSILNLM
+255 QSILNLM
-262 DSALFNIT
+262 DSTLFNIT

-282 LPSAKVAIG
+282 LPSAKIAIG
-291 SICTSLKDIYIAI
+291 SICTSLKDMYIAI

-322 LPSMQEVLKDALNL
+322 LPSIQEVLKDAQEL
-336 LMNTIWIMI
+336 LMNTIWVMI
-345 NEQCIKYTGHTLPEL
+345 NEQCIKYTGYTLPEL

-374 KEARKEKKRR
+374 KEARKEQKRR
-384 KKEKK
+384 KKEQE
-389 EQEKREKEKEKET
+389 EQEKET
-402 GIQHSSGNTVS
+402 GIQHSSGGTVS
-413 TKINVDIDPDIIKQ
+413 SKINVDVDPDIIKQ
-427 SLMDELA
+427 SLMDELSC
-434 RASDLI
+434 ASDLI

-469 VLSEGIDSFEDFMN
+469 VLTDGIDSFEDFMD
-483 MLIEMGID
+483 MLVEMGLD

-518 NQIKEQAIS
+518 NQIEAQAIS
-527 SGLNIAS
+527 SRLHIAA
-534 DIVSNTKIS
+534 DVVSNTTVS
-543 KEIKTEHLYDFT
+543 TEMKTEHLYDFT

-628 IHFELEGFNKTLSEQ
+628 IHFELDGFNKKLNEQ

-650 NRIAQDA
+650 NRIAQEI
-657 AKKKEADEAIS
+657 AKKKEAEEAIS

-730 SGNLLGMVKVI
+730 SGNLLGMIKVI

-801 SNYEIIKQDLPTIL
+801 SNYEIIKQGLPTIL

-823 EQRNVMK
+823 EQRNAMK
-830 KDLDKAGNYFNDA
+830 KDLDKAGNYFDDA

>member
-1 MATILDIDLTNSPF
+1 MATILDIDLTNSPG

-25 IAAGTVETEDMKKG
+25 MSAGTVETEDMKKG

-54 YGIIDVGMVQF
+54 YGIIDVGIVQF
-65 DDTLPYTKKVETAQL
+65 DDTLPYAKKVETAKL

-85 KTELEDAKSWVDALQ
+85 KTELKDAESWVNALQ
-100 SEINKVNSELA
+100 TEINKVNSELT
-111 EYKDQYEEAK
+111 EYQDQYEEAK
-121 KQDPHSDLTK
+121 KQDPHSALTT
-131 NLKQIIKNCKEDLN
+131 NLKQIVKNYKEQLN
-145 DLNTDYS
+145 DLNTEFS

-158 QTHPKLIKAYTKFL
+158 QTHPKLIKAYTNFY
-172 NDLIKYGGKKTIT
+172 NDLTKYGEKKAIT
-185 RIEEFG
+185 KVDEFG
-191 STEEAE
+191 NVEEAE

-219 EAVTQ
+219 DAVTQ

-245 GINQETLGIA
+245 GINQETLGMA
-255 KSILNLM
+255 QSILNLM
-262 DSALFNIT
+262 DSTLFNIT

-282 LPSAKVAIG
+282 LPSAKIAIG
-291 SICTSLKDIYIAI
+291 SICTSLKDMYIAI

-322 LPSMQEVLKDALNL
+322 LPSMQEVLKDAQEL
-336 LMNTIWIMI
+336 LMNTIWVMI
-345 NEQCIKYTGHTLPEL
+345 NEQCIKYTGYTLPEL

-374 KEARKEKKRR
+374 KEARKEQKRR
-384 KKEKK
+384 KKEQE
-389 EQEKREKEKEKET
+389 EQEKET
-402 GIQHSSGNTVS
+402 GIQHSSGGTVS
-413 TKINVDIDPDIIKQ
+413 SKINVDVDPDIIKQ
-427 SLMDELA
+427 SLMDELS

-469 VLSEGIDSFEDFMN
+469 VLSDGIDSFEDFMD
-483 MLIEMGID
+483 MLVEMGLD

-518 NQIKEQAIS
+518 NQIEAQAIS
-527 SGLNIAS
+527 SGLHIAA
-534 DIVSNTKIS
+534 DVVSNTTVS
-543 KEIKTEHLYDFT
+543 TEIKAEHLYDFT

-628 IHFELEGFNKTLSEQ
+628 IHFELDGFNKTLNEQ

-650 NRIAQDA
+650 NRIAQET
-657 AKKKEADEAIS
+657 AKKKEAEEAIS

-730 SGNLLGMVKVI
+730 SGNLLGMIKVI

-790 RKLYLYLKNAK
+790 RKLYLYLKNTK

-815 YIDQDAIT
+815 YVDQDAIT
-823 EQRNVMK
+823 EQRNAMK
-830 KDLDKAGNYFNDA
+830 KDLDKAGNYFDDA

>member
-1 MATILDIDLTNSPF
+1 MATILDIDLTNSPG

-25 IAAGTVETEDMKKG
+25 MSAGTVETEDMKKG

-54 YGIIDVGMVQF
+54 YGIIDVGIVQF
-65 DDTLPYTKKVETAQL
+65 DDTLPYSKKVETSKL

-85 KTELEDAKSWVDALQ
+85 KTELKDAESWVNALQ
-100 SEINKVNSELA
+100 TEINKVNSELT
-111 EYKDQYEEAK
+111 EYQDQYEEAK
-121 KQDPHSDLTK
+121 KQDPHSALTT
-131 NLKQIIKNCKEDLN
+131 NLKQIVKNYKEQLN
-145 DLNTDYS
+145 DLNTEFS

-158 QTHPKLIKAYTKFL
+158 QTHPKLIKAYTNFY
-172 NDLIKYGGKKTIT
+172 NDLTKYGEKKAIT
-185 RIEEFG
+185 KVDEFG
-191 STEEAE
+191 NVEEAE

-210 GMAISGAIT
+210 GMEISGAIT
-219 EAVTQ
+219 DAVTQ

-245 GINQETLGIA
+245 GINQETLGMA
-255 KSILNLM
+255 QSILNLM
-262 DSALFNIT
+262 DSTLFNIT

-282 LPSAKVAIG
+282 LPSAKIAIG
-291 SICTSLKDIYIAI
+291 SICTSLKDMYIAI

-322 LPSMQEVLKDALNL
+322 LPSIQEVLKDAQEL
-336 LMNTIWIMI
+336 LMNTIWVMI
-345 NEQCIKYTGHTLPEL
+345 NEQCIKYTGYTLPEL

-374 KEARKEKKRR
+374 KEARKEQKRR
-384 KKEKK
+384 KKEQE
-389 EQEKREKEKEKET
+389 EQEKET
-402 GIQHSSGNTVS
+402 GIQHSSGGTVS
-413 TKINVDIDPDIIKQ
+413 SKINVDVDPDIIKQ
-427 SLMDELA
+427 SLMDELS

-469 VLSEGIDSFEDFMN
+469 VLTDGIDSFEDFMD
-483 MLIEMGID
+483 MLVEMGLD

-518 NQIKEQAIS
+518 NQIEAQAIS
-527 SGLNIAS
+527 SGLHIAA
-534 DIVSNTKIS
+534 DVVSNTTVS
-543 KEIKTEHLYDFT
+543 TEIKAEHLYDFT

-628 IHFELEGFNKTLSEQ
+628 IHFELDGFNKKLNEQ

-650 NRIAQDA
+650 NRIAQET
-657 AKKKEADEAIS
+657 AKKKEAEEAIS

-730 SGNLLGMVKVI
+730 SGNLLGMIKVI

-823 EQRNVMK
+823 EQRNAMK
-830 KDLDKAGNYFNDA
+830 KDLDKAGNYFDDA

>member
-1 MATILDIDLTNSPF
+1 MATILDIDLTNSPG

-25 IAAGTVETEDMKKG
+25 MSAGTVETEDMKKG

-54 YGIIDVGMVQF
+54 YGIIDVGIVQF
-65 DDTLPYTKKVETAQL
+65 DDTLPYSKKVETSKL

-85 KTELEDAKSWVDALQ
+85 KTELKDAESWVNALQ
-100 SEINKVNSELA
+100 TEINKVNSELT
-111 EYKDQYEEAK
+111 EYQDQYEEAK
-121 KQDPHSDLTK
+121 KQDPHSALTT
-131 NLKQIIKNCKEDLN
+131 NLKQIVKNYKEQLN
-145 DLNTDYS
+145 DLNTEFS

-158 QTHPKLIKAYTKFL
+158 QTHPKLIKAYTNFY
-172 NDLIKYGGKKTIT
+172 NDLTKYGEKKAIT
-185 RIEEFG
+185 RVDEFG
-191 STEEAE
+191 NVEEAE
-197 QVDLDNLDINQAP
+197 KVDLDNLDINQAP
-210 GMAISGAIT
+210 GMEISGAIT
-219 EAVTQ
+219 DAVTQ

-245 GINQETLGIA
+245 GINQETLGMA
-255 KSILNLM
+255 QSILNLM
-262 DSALFNIT
+262 DSTLFNIT

-282 LPSAKVAIG
+282 LPSAKIAIG
-291 SICTSLKDIYIAI
+291 SICTSLKDMYIAI

-322 LPSMQEVLKDALNL
+322 LPSIQEVLKDAQEL
-336 LMNTIWIMI
+336 LMNTIWVMI
-345 NEQCIKYTGHTLPEL
+345 NEQCIKYTGYTLPEL

-374 KEARKEKKRR
+374 KEARKEQKRR
-384 KKEKK
+384 KKEQE
-389 EQEKREKEKEKET
+389 EQEKET
-402 GIQHSSGNTVS
+402 GIQHSSGGTVS
-413 TKINVDIDPDIIKQ
+413 SKINVDVDPDIIKQ
-427 SLMDELA
+427 SLMDELS

-469 VLSEGIDSFEDFMN
+469 VLTDGIDSFEDFMD
-483 MLIEMGID
+483 MLVEMGLD

-518 NQIKEQAIS
+518 NQIEAQAIS
-527 SGLNIAS
+527 SGLHIAT
-534 DIVSNTKIS
+534 DIVSNTTVS
-543 KEIKTEHLYDFT
+543 TEIKAEHLYDFT

-628 IHFELEGFNKTLSEQ
+628 IHFELEGFNKTLNEQ

-650 NRIAQDA
+650 NRIAQET
-657 AKKKEADEAIS
+657 AKKKEAEEAIS

-801 SNYEIIKQDLPTIL
+801 SNYEIIKQGLPTIL

-823 EQRNVMK
+823 EQRNAMK
-830 KDLDKAGNYFNDA
+830 KDLDKAGNYFDDA

>member
-1 MATILDIDLTNSPF
+1 MATILDIDLTNSPG

-25 IAAGTVETEDMKKG
+25 MSAGTVETEDMKKG

-54 YGIIDVGMVQF
+54 YGIIDVGIVQF
-65 DDTLPYTKKVETAQL
+65 DDTLPYSKKVETAQL

-85 KTELEDAKSWVDALQ
+85 KTELKDAESWINALQ
-100 SEINKVNSELA
+100 TEINKVNSELT
-111 EYKDQYEEAK
+111 EYQDQYEEAK
-121 KQDPHSDLTK
+121 KQDPHSALTT
-131 NLKQIIKNCKEDLN
+131 NLKQIVKNYKEQLN
-145 DLNTDYS
+145 DLNTEFS

-158 QTHPKLIKAYTKFL
+158 YTHPKLIKAYTNFY
-172 NDLIKYGGKKTIT
+172 NDLTKYGEKKAIT
-185 RIEEFG
+185 KVDEFG
-191 STEEAE
+191 NVEEAE

-210 GMAISGAIT
+210 GIEISGAIT
-219 EAVTQ
+219 DAVTQ

-245 GINQETLGIA
+245 GINQETLGMA
-255 KSILNLM
+255 QSILNLM
-262 DSALFNIT
+262 DSTLFNIT

-282 LPSAKVAIG
+282 LPSAKIAIG
-291 SICTSLKDIYIAI
+291 SICTSLKDMYIAI

-322 LPSMQEVLKDALNL
+322 LPSIQEVLKDAQEL
-336 LMNTIWIMI
+336 LMNTIWVMI
-345 NEQCIKYTGHTLPEL
+345 NEQCIKYTGYTLPEL

-374 KEARKEKKRR
+374 KEARKEQKRR
-384 KKEKK
+384 KKEQE
-389 EQEKREKEKEKET
+389 EQEKET
-402 GIQHSSGNTVS
+402 GIQHSSGGTVS
-413 TKINVDIDPDIIKQ
+413 TKINVDVDPDIIKQ
-427 SLMDELA
+427 SLMDELS

-469 VLSEGIDSFEDFMN
+469 VLTDGIDSFEDFMD
-483 MLIEMGID
+483 MLVEMGLD

-518 NQIKEQAIS
+518 NQIEAQAIS
-527 SGLNIAS
+527 SGLHIAA
-534 DIVSNTKIS
+534 DVVSNTTVS
-543 KEIKTEHLYDFT
+543 TEIKAEHLYDFT

-628 IHFELEGFNKTLSEQ
+628 IHFELDGFNKTLSEQ

-650 NRIAQDA
+650 NRIAQET
-657 AKKKEADEAIS
+657 AKKKEAEEAIS

-730 SGNLLGMVKVI
+730 SGNLLGMIKVI

-823 EQRNVMK
+823 EQRNAMK
-830 KDLDKAGNYFNDA
+830 KDLDKAGNYFDDA

>member
-1 MATILDIDLTNSPF
+1 MATILDIDLTNSPG

-25 IAAGTVETEDMKKG
+25 MSAGTVETEDMKKG

-54 YGIIDVGMVQF
+54 YGIIDVGIVQF
-65 DDTLPYTKKVETAQL
+65 DDTLPYSKKVETAKL

-85 KTELEDAKSWVDALQ
+85 KTELKDAESWVSALQ
-100 SEINKVNSELA
+100 TEINKVNSELT
-111 EYKDQYEEAK
+111 EYQDQYEEAK
-121 KQDPHSDLTK
+121 KQDPHSALTT
-131 NLKQIIKNCKEDLN
+131 NLKQIVKNYKEQLN
-145 DLNTDYS
+145 DLNTEFS

-158 QTHPKLIKAYTKFL
+158 QTHPKLIKAYTNFY
-172 NDLIKYGGKKTIT
+172 NDLTKYGEKKAIT
-185 RIEEFG
+185 RVDEFG
-191 STEEAE
+191 NVEEAE
-197 QVDLDNLDINQAP
+197 KVDLDNLDINQAP
-210 GMAISGAIT
+210 GMEISGAIT
-219 EAVTQ
+219 DAVTQ

-245 GINQETLGIA
+245 GINQETLGMA
-255 KSILNLM
+255 QSILNLM

-282 LPSAKVAIG
+282 LPSAKIAIG
-291 SICTSLKDIYIAI
+291 SICTSLKDMYIAI

-322 LPSMQEVLKDALNL
+322 LPSIQEVLKDAQEL
-336 LMNTIWIMI
+336 LMNTIWVMI
-345 NEQCIKYTGHTLPEL
+345 NEQCIKYTGYTLPEL

-374 KEARKEKKRR
+374 KEARKEQKRR
-384 KKEKK
+384 KKEQE
-389 EQEKREKEKEKET
+389 EQEKET
-402 GIQHSSGNTVS
+402 GIQHSSGGTVS
-413 TKINVDIDPDIIKQ
+413 SKINVDVDPDIIKQ
-427 SLMDELA
+427 SLMDELS

-469 VLSEGIDSFEDFMN
+469 VLTDGIDSFEDFMD
-483 MLIEMGID
+483 MLVEMGLD

-518 NQIKEQAIS
+518 NQIEAQAIS
-527 SGLNIAS
+527 SGLHIAA
-534 DIVSNTKIS
+534 DVVSNTTVS
-543 KEIKTEHLYDFT
+543 TEIKAEHLYDFT

-628 IHFELEGFNKTLSEQ
+628 IHFELDGFNKTLNEQ

-650 NRIAQDA
+650 NRIAQET
-657 AKKKEADEAIS
+657 AKKKEAEEAIS

-730 SGNLLGMVKVI
+730 SGNLLGMIKVI

-823 EQRNVMK
+823 EQRNAMK
-830 KDLDKAGNYFNDA
+830 KDLDKAGNYFDDA

>member
-1 MATILDIDLTNSPF
+1 MATILDIDLTNSPS
-15 NSYDFFSNKK
+15 NSYDFLSNKK
-25 IAAGTVETEDMKKG
+25 MSAGTIETEDMKKG

-54 YGIIDVGMVQF
+54 YGIIDVGIVQF
-65 DDTLPYTKKVETAQL
+65 DDTLPYSKKVETAKL

-85 KTELEDAKSWVDALQ
+85 KTELKDAESWVNALQ
-100 SEINKVNSELA
+100 AEINKVNSELA
-111 EYKDQYEEAK
+111 EYQDQYEEAK
-121 KQDPHSDLTK
+121 KQDPHSAITT
-131 NLKQIIKNCKEDLN
+131 NLKQIVNNYKEQLN
-145 DLNTDYS
+145 DLNTEFS

-158 QTHPKLIKAYTKFL
+158 QTHPKLIKAYKNFY
-172 NDLIKYGGKKTIT
+172 NDLTKYGEKKAIT
-185 RIEEFG
+185 RVDEFG
-191 STEEAE
+191 NVEEAE
-197 QVDLDNLDINQAP
+197 KVDLDNLDINQAP
-210 GMAISGAIT
+210 GMEISGAIT
-219 EAVTQ
+219 DAVTQ

-245 GINQETLGIA
+245 GINQETLGMA
-255 KSILNLM
+255 QSILNLM
-262 DSALFNIT
+262 DSTLFNIT

-282 LPSAKVAIG
+282 LPSAKIAIG
-291 SICTSLKDIYIAI
+291 NICTSLKDMYIAI

-322 LPSMQEVLKDALNL
+322 LPSSQEVLKDAQEL
-336 LMNTIWIMI
+336 LMNTIWVMI
-345 NEQCIKYTGHTLPEL
+345 NEQCIKYTGYTLPEL

-384 KKEKK
+384 KKEQE
-389 EQEKREKEKEKET
+389 EQEKET
-402 GIQHSSGNTVS
+402 GIQHSSGGTVS
-413 TKINVDIDPDIIKQ
+413 TKINVDVDPDIIKQ
-427 SLMDELA
+427 SLMDELS

-469 VLSEGIDSFEDFMN
+469 VLTDGIDSFEDFMN

-518 NQIKEQAIS
+518 NQIEAQAIS
-527 SGLNIAS
+527 SGLHIAA
-534 DIVSNTKIS
+534 DVVSNTTVSTERKV
-543 KEIKTEHLYDFT
+543 EHLYDFT

-628 IHFELEGFNKTLSEQ
+628 IHFELDGFNKTLNEQ

-650 NRIAQDA
+650 NRIAQET
-657 AKKKEADEAIS
+657 AKKKEAEEAIS

-730 SGNLLGMVKVI
+730 SGNLLGMIRVI

-783 NIGIPDT
+783 NIDIPDT

-823 EQRNVMK
+823 EQRNAMK
-830 KDLDKAGNYFNDA
+830 KDLDKAGNYFDDA
-843 SLFVQYPDSKY
+843 SLFVQYPDPKY

>member
-1 MATILDIDLTNSPF
+1 MATILDIDLTNSPG

-25 IAAGTVETEDMKKG
+25 MSAGTVETEDMKKG

-54 YGIIDVGMVQF
+54 YGIIDVGIVQF

-85 KTELEDAKSWVDALQ
+85 KTELKDAESWVNALQ
-100 SEINKVNSELA
+100 TEINKVNSELT
-111 EYKDQYEEAK
+111 EYQDQYEEAK
-121 KQDPHSDLTK
+121 KQDPHSALTT
-131 NLKQIIKNCKEDLN
+131 NLKQIVKNYKEQLN
-145 DLNTDYS
+145 DLNTEFS

-158 QTHPKLIKAYTKFL
+158 QTHPKLIKAYTNFY
-172 NDLIKYGGKKTIT
+172 NDLTKYGEKKAIT
-185 RIEEFG
+185 RVDEFG
-191 STEEAE
+191 NVEEAE
-197 QVDLDNLDINQAP
+197 KVDLDNLDINQAP

-219 EAVTQ
+219 DAVTQ

-245 GINQETLGIA
+245 GINQETLGMA
-255 KSILNLM
+255 QSILNLM
-262 DSALFNIT
+262 DSTLFNIT

-282 LPSAKVAIG
+282 LPSAKIAIG
-291 SICTSLKDIYIAI
+291 SICTSLKDMYIAI

-322 LPSMQEVLKDALNL
+322 LPSMQEVLKDAQEL
-336 LMNTIWIMI
+336 LMNTIWVMI
-345 NEQCIKYTGHTLPEL
+345 NEQCIKYTGYTLPEL

-374 KEARKEKKRR
+374 KEARKEQKRR
-384 KKEKK
+384 KKEQE
-389 EQEKREKEKEKET
+389 EQEKET
-402 GIQHSSGNTVS
+402 GIQHSSGGTVS
-413 TKINVDIDPDIIKQ
+413 SKINVDVDPDIIKQ
-427 SLMDELA
+427 SLMDELS

-469 VLSEGIDSFEDFMN
+469 VLTDGIDSFEDFMD
-483 MLIEMGID
+483 MLVEMGLD

-518 NQIKEQAIS
+518 NQIEAQAIS
-527 SGLNIAS
+527 SGLHIAA
-534 DIVSNTKIS
+534 DVVSNTTVSTEK
-543 KEIKTEHLYDFT
+543 KVEHLYDFT

-628 IHFELEGFNKTLSEQ
+628 IHFELEGFNKTLNEQ

-650 NRIAQDA
+650 NRIAQET
-657 AKKKEADEAIS
+657 AKEKEAEEAIS

-730 SGNLLGMVKVI
+730 SGNLLGMIKVI

-823 EQRNVMK
+823 EQRNAMK
-830 KDLDKAGNYFNDA
+830 KDLDKAGNYFDDA